1 MALPAGF
8 VIDKPEKVK
17 LPSGFVLDSDKA
29 GLPSIVK
36 SEPREAPTYDPLGQ
50 VIGDVP
56 APLDYT
62 VEGQGRMNEPGAFT
76 TVADLAKQFIA
87 PGAKAP
93 FALPL
98 ATETAAKG
106 VVRQALEQPESSM
119 TSAVQPGIVRLL
131 SPLLLQQRDK
141 MFGPKTEEERLKKQ
155 LEVQR
160 TIASIPSIPGAK
172 ALNKIGED
180 VQKDILGSL
189 SPEAKKALAESQITG
204 NIFKGEVDFGTNP
217 NAYGYALQAANVF
230 GSMAPVIATAMVT
243 KSPGAGGFV
252 GGTMAADEAATKAA
266 EFINKIPDAELRQK
280 SPLYAELIAGG
291 ASPKEARELT
301 IKKAAESG
309 AALQAL
315 VATFG
320 DVVTGKLVTG
330 AFDKTIAKLGTNRLG
345 RAAGVGTASS
355 LEEAFQETGE
365 GLASDVTLKNV
376 IPSKEL
382 GEDSAA
388 NFILGALGGAGPGIA
403 KGALSEGEPK
413 APQREK
419 YVQPEGG
426 LAELIARQKGFLT
439 PEGRPPA
446 PPAAPAAQG
455 PTPPAP
461 PAGPAEAIQAPGS
474 EAMDTQAML
483 EELINSV
490 NYPQEKAP
498 EVAAEKPVEAP
509 PVKAPAAVEAPKEE
523 APKAEPTLKEQ
534 YDKAAKLNLMAPDAF
549 RDRRIN
555 QEQYDQIQA
564 DYERIKTEY
573 QASIPKATLTPI
585 QQEATDIADRLEELG
600 QKPFVTGMRSAIA
613 RNQVNK
619 DNLEFYRSRL
629 KQEQAKQNA
638 LDEGIERPSEK
649 FEWTNFFR
657 DDPKDLNKL
666 KLFNSKAPPAV
677 KQALQTVTDTLQ
689 ALTDR
694 LNDEGYTMYGT
705 PNSTVP
711 QDIKNLRSQI
721 QMRSAGGVKLINAF
735 EALNKGFNRSKK
747 TTNQENLDAAIQ
759 DIKVDAAEAQK
770 VLQRSIPEPE
780 EVVEARGALAQA
792 GKQIDALTYKSGSLW
807 SALAGKLDPEEV
819 REIFGRNP
827 SLGNK
832 KLQVTKKSGK
842 RGTYVTE
849 LAADGLL
856 DPFLPPAM
864 RHESSRF
871 DAAESA
877 QYIKDL
883 VNNKEYLP
891 YDVKEEIKNIQEGVE
906 PFGDLIDEYLTIEE
920 QNRELQIA
928 FDEQRKI
935 DQAAEIVEPEGE
947 DRAAKPSERPAGE
960 FELTAPTKDELK
972 AKQDEIDRLSKENER
987 LAKQAEDKA
996 KADEQVSEFTLTGSD
1011 RAADVAAA
1019 RGQKDIF
1026 AEEPTESK
1034 SLKAMRGE
1042 KFVPDALDKKAIA
1055 IYKQIKENNPDADVD
1070 EEIENPNHLHEVE
1083 EQPNSKGIKIGDLVY
1098 RKGNPVPEIA
1108 ITVGEDSVKLIDQKT
1123 GNGLFT
1129 KIEGVSKEPI
1139 PHDYNFDFGY
1149 GKIDVDVETFT
1160 SPTEW
1165 SVDMRGPGASKTG
1178 YRSALGVVFK
1188 GKRGTPEFD
1197 KFVEQVVRNNT
1208 KEMAEAAPAD
1218 NKKEIADLKKE
1229 QKTLMLQIIKAGLEE
1244 TPEQEARMAEIDKRL
1259 RELEGKPAIQ
1269 QVEKPVAKQRSVEEI
1284 QDELQDLEDQ
1294 LDLELNK
1301 EKRKSLVSEISKLQG
1316 ELTAAEGRAARAAA
1330 EEAPA
1335 APTEAE
1341 IEAAEEAAEEE
1352 IRNKAEA
1359 EIDEGPIGQA
1369 IAKIENGDIETKAQ
1383 IRTFIKKLERDGTLD
1398 DVEDVREGLSD
1409 REQDASEVLD
1419 TLSGLLDEARDNA
1432 IDERVDELLE
1442 ERETEQPEAPKGTVA
1457 TPDGAVLR
1465 YPLAVSMVGEGYKV
1479 LALDDPR
1486 TYKDKGGE
1494 PHRTFEKGP
1503 LRIAMTPQRVLFQN
1517 RNAVNV
1523 AFGNPDQVT
1532 LEAIMVDPGKR
1543 NQGLAT
1549 QAMNDVIE
1557 AADKN
1562 EITLYLEPVPIV
1574 NIKKN
1579 DFGLDRDQLVDFYS
1593 KFGFEFQEDS
1603 NKVMQRKPSAEA
1615 EVLPAEEPQIAGQVG
1630 FEPYTIEGD
1639 FTEVAEEQQ
1648 RLMLEDQTEN
1658 LSDDQVSTLE
1668 KHYGATIDSDEFFT
1682 KLREDVTNFI
1692 VKGAT
1697 AVNGKIRAIIRQ
1709 LANGVLA
1716 VGIAFNPQYMS
1727 QPINVFM
1734 PVDNVRTEEVL
1745 AKVPDAATDKMS
1757 EPAKRA
1763 FAVIY
1768 PALQEQM
1775 VAKDKL
1781 FIMADKPSGRMF
1793 VFNPDGSLLL
1803 EKKSLFG
1810 LAKGD
1815 LYVGDNDK
1823 PQNRITPAGLFDLK
1837 FVDAAK
1843 GAAEKRTAGD
1853 YDTGTVLA
1861 INDPDGTIT
1870 IMHSVWLKEKDAAQR
1885 AAALRNES
1893 PADSRYSFGCINV
1906 DAPTYKYM
1914 VDNHAKQM
1922 DGAALFIVPE
1932 AGVDVMS
1939 FITGKGAM
1947 SEDLARIK
1955 IKPVT
1960 KEVRTPQRQATQAEA
1975 KTKTPGREQQF
1986 FSLEKQTSTPAF
1998 KKFFGD
2004 SKVVDENGNP
2014 MIVYHATSDDFDS
2027 FDPSKD
2033 RRENGLIFFAED
2045 PANAE
2050 ATRFFDKREASH
2062 IMPVYLRI
2070 EKMFDGLK
2078 GVPKELQDWIL
2089 SNKDSLEKELN
2100 EYEQDWG
2107 LAMSALD
2114 YLDKDDTGEFNPKN
2128 YIKAIAK
2135 GEWQAIEAS
2144 KSLIKKIKELG
2155 YDGIKMYED
2164 GNTYAVFNGNQIKS
2178 ATGNRGTFDESGNIN
2193 MSVEGKKLP
2202 PGRSPEL
2209 AAAARLVKEG
2219 KMTAAEFDKMVNQY
2233 KPIRP
2238 YEAPLKPATRAEMVD
2253 ALSSEKKD
2261 KVSPDIPEGTR
2272 VGLRLDIPAFNR
2284 KGVYVVTIH
2293 EKGNASGPGKAI
2305 GYDSVAVI
2313 NNVNFGTG
2321 SQKKALNI
2329 ATGEAKDALQTMEG
2343 EFVKSDPAAVYAAAL
2358 KAMDDPSWTQIG
2370 VDPTR
2375 HAYFFDRN
2383 TTQPVVA
2390 AEQVIQIGN
2399 TVLAKNVTYGK
2410 KESFLYNLEDDMVR
2424 LVNQIADSIADN
2436 EKKRSPSFKRTAKT
2450 LTRQRGEGKITDEE
2464 YLDRMNAAIE
2474 EDEESRLDKGVPQR
2488 VRGAD
2493 FIREKLLNAKR
2504 RKMITAEGVDLAE
2517 WFIQQN
2523 PALVDDLGIS
2533 VKGKGLAGVGG
2544 FYNSDAR
2551 IINLIKDA
2559 GSSQT
2564 ATHEILHHLE
2574 RMMPTDIQNAI
2585 RKAWL
2590 TQLLKANKAAKDPA
2604 QRLYFMALLDAH
2616 IGNNNHDRLEIPK
2629 DLEKIYKSAVKQM
2642 QFASVLAGD
2651 PFGSS
2656 KSSDL
2661 AKNLLLYSPTVTN
2674 DLYEYFDPSEFWA
2687 VNGSDIVQA
2696 RYEAV
2701 KGGVLAKLKNWLREF
2716 TQKIKSLLGLKSDAS
2731 IIRAL
2736 DSLAKSDGKFVTR
2749 KMLGTGEYRSIERRN
2764 YEGGEAPEPDM
2775 EIPEMS
2781 FMDDVIYKYGDKLI
2795 DTKRLIQSIQSTGR
2809 KIDERFDAYMKEEN
2823 YHGRL
2828 AKRTKNFLDD
2838 EMRPVLVEMQDKNIT
2853 LDELETFLLNR
2864 HAKEANAYIAKIN
2877 PVGFPEAGSSV
2888 SNEAADKYM
2897 AELTPEKRK
2906 DLMDLA
2912 AKVDKI
2918 VKETQRVLVA
2928 NGLETQDT
2936 IDEWNKTYKHYVPL
2950 QRDNLDFVHTGRGV
2964 MGGFGTRGSASKR
2977 RVGSDK
2983 PVIDIFANIAMQ
2995 RERALRRSEQARV
3008 GRALYGMA
3016 IKHPNPGF
3024 WLAINPDAIKDKDK
3038 LEAELISLG
3047 LTPDDARSIIQEPRQ
3062 PMFDKKTKT
3071 VKYQV
3076 NPLLRDS
3083 PNVFP
3088 IRINGEDRFIFFNP
3102 NDPRA
3107 LRMVQSIRNLD
3118 TERLGDAIGMASM
3131 VTRWFASVNTQYN
3144 IVFGGVNFL
3153 RDLSAASLNL
3163 STTEIAGKEK
3173 EVRAYVLP
3181 ALRAIYRDLRGK
3193 GATDKSIIGISN
3205 ETRKKEMAEMQE
3217 WFERF
3222 QLAGGQTGYQNQFAE
3237 TKRKGNVVEQELK
3250 RLNRGNTKKF
3260 VDSVFNWLSDYNDAI
3275 ENAVRLAAFR
3285 VAVEKGKLSDDK
3297 AASIAKNLTVNF
3309 NRKGART
3316 GFISALYAFF
3326 NAAVQ
3331 GSTRMVETLRGPM
3344 GKKIIFGGML
3354 LGSMQAIVLAMA
3366 GFDDDEPPEFVK
3378 DKNLIIPIPFTDKKY
3393 LSVPMPLGFNMFPGF
3408 GRLAM
3413 ETLLIETGMIRSRKG
3428 PGDKVMSA
3436 VSLVFDAFNPLGGSG
3451 NPLLMAVPTIG
3462 DPFAAIYSN
3471 KDSFGRPIYKEDR
3484 GTAPTPGYER
3494 SRENASIL
3502 SKKLAEAINYV
3513 TSPAGTQHTKGFFSP
3528 TADEI
3533 DYFIGQITGGV
3544 GREIMKV
3551 GEFAKSKG
3559 VTQEEVPAYRLP
3571 VVGRFYGEAESPA
3584 ATRSRFYE
3592 NVTVMAKHEHEIKGL
3607 RKDRVSPTE
3616 YVKAN
3621 PEARLW
3627 QRANN
3632 VENQIVKLNKEKRAL
3647 IEKDAPREAVKR
3659 KEDEILKKMTEFNN
3673 QVRRGQ

>member
-8 VIDKPEKVK
+8 VLDKPEKLK
-17 LPSGFVLDSDKA
+17 LPAGYVLDSDKA

-56 APLDYT
+56 APLDYQ

-76 TVADLAKQFIA
+76 TIADLAKQFIA

-119 TSAVQPGIVRLL
+119 TSAVQPGLVRLL
-131 SPLLLQQRDK
+131 SPLLMQQRDNL
-141 MFGPKTEEERLKKQ
+141 FGPKTEEDRLKKQ
-155 LEVQR
+155 LDVQR

-172 ALNKIGED
+172 ALNKIGEN

-189 SPEAKKALAESQITG
+189 SPEAKKALEESQITG
-204 NIFKGEVDFGTNP
+204 NIFKGEVDFGP

-230 GSMAPVIATAMVT
+230 GSMAPVIATAMIT
-243 KSPGAGGFV
+243 KSPGAGGYV

-266 EFINKIPDAELRQK
+266 EYINKIPDAELRQK
-280 SPLYAELIAGG
+280 SPIYAELIAAG

-309 AALQAL
+309 AALQGL

-320 DVVTGKLVTG
+320 GVLTGKLVTG
-330 AFDKTIAKLGTNRLG
+330 AFDKTIAKLGTNRLA
-345 RAAGVGTASS
+345 RAGGVGTASS

-388 NFILGALGGAGPGIA
+388 NFILGALGGAGPGVV

-413 APQREK
+413 APEREK
-419 YVQPEGG
+419 YVKPEGG
-426 LAELIARQKGFLT
+426 LAELMARQKGFLR
-439 PEGRPPA
+439 PEGG
-446 PPAAPAAQG
+446 PPAAPTAPA
-455 PTPPAP
+455 PVPPAP
-461 PAGPAEAIQAPGS
+461 PAGPAETIQAPES

-483 EELINSV
+483 QELINSV

-498 EVAAEKPVEAP
+498 EVKAEKQLTQEEIDKQEQQDRFLAEMQDLQDDVSDRDDKYFETLP
-509 PVKAPAAVEAPKEE
+509 PKVEAPKE
-523 APKAEPTLKEQ
+523 PNLKEQ
-534 YDKAAKLNLMAPDAF
+534 YDNAAKLNLMAPDAF
-549 RDRRIN
+549 RNRRIN
-555 QEQYDQIQA
+555 QEQYDKIQN
-564 DYERIKTEY
+564 DYERIKTKY

-585 QQEATDIADRLEELG
+585 QQEATDIADGLEELG
-600 QKPFVTGMRSAIA
+600 QTSFVTGMRSAIE

-657 DDPKDLNKL
+657 DEPKGLDKL

-689 ALTDR
+689 AITNR

-705 PNSTVP
+705 PSSTIP
-711 QDIKNLRSQI
+711 QEIKNLRSQI

-735 EALNKGFNRSKK
+735 EALDKGFNRSKK
-747 TTNQENLDAAIQ
+747 TTNLENLNAAIQ

-780 EVVEARGALAQA
+780 EVVNARAAVA
-792 GKQIDALTYKSGSLW
+792 DANKRVEDLQYKSGSLW
-807 SALAGKLDPEEV
+807 GVLIGKLDPEEV
-819 REIFGRNP
+819 REIFGPNP
-827 SLGNK
+827 SLGEK

-842 RGTYVTE
+842 RGTYISE
-849 LAADGLL
+849 MADNSML
-856 DPFLPPAM
+856 DAFLPMGM
-864 RHESSRF
+864 RRASSRF
-871 DAAESA
+871 DSAEAA

-883 VNNKEYLP
+883 VANKDYLP
-891 YDVKEEIKNIQEGVE
+891 QDVKTEIEDIYRAVE
-906 PFGDLIDEYLTIEE
+906 PLGDLIDEYLTIEE

-928 FDEQRKI
+928 FDEQREI
-935 DQAAEIVEPEGE
+935 DQAAEIVEPESE
-947 DRAAKPSERPAGE
+947 DRPAEPSEGQERKPL
-960 FELTAPTKDELK
+960 ELTAPTKDELK
-972 AKQDEIDRLSKENER
+972 SKQDEIDRLSKENER
-987 LAKQAEDKA
+987 LSKEAEAKA
-996 KADEQVSEFTLTGSD
+996 KADEEAKDFVLTGSKRD
-1011 RAADVAAA
+1011 ADQAAA
-1019 RGQKDIF
+1019 RGQRDIF
-1026 AEEPTESK
+1026 AE
-1034 SLKAMRGE
+1034 
-1042 KFVPDALDKKAIA
+1042 
-1055 IYKQIKENNPDADVD
+1055 
-1070 EEIENPNHLHEVE
+1070 
-1083 EQPNSKGIKIGDLVY
+1083 
-1098 RKGNPVPEIA
+1098 
-1108 ITVGEDSVKLIDQKT
+1108 
-1123 GNGLFT
+1123 
-1129 KIEGVSKEPI
+1129 
-1139 PHDYNFDFGY
+1139 
-1149 GKIDVDVETFT
+1149 
-1160 SPTEW
+1160 
-1165 SVDMRGPGASKTG
+1165 
-1178 YRSALGVVFK
+1178 
-1188 GKRGTPEFD
+1188 
-1197 KFVEQVVRNNT
+1197 
-1208 KEMAEAAPAD
+1208 APAEEAPVD
-1218 NKKEIADLKKE
+1218 NKQEIADLRKE
-1229 QKTLMLQIIKAGLEE
+1229 QKSLMLQIIKAGMTE
-1244 TPEQEARMAEIDKRL
+1244 TPEQEARMIEIEKRIT
-1259 RELEGKPAIQ
+1259 ELEGKPA
-1269 QVEKPVAKQRSVEEI
+1269 KPVVKQRSVAEIEE
-1284 QDELQDLEDQ
+1284 DLQDLEDE
-1294 LDLELNK
+1294 LDGEILK
-1301 EKRKSLVSEISKLQG
+1301 EKRSPLIAKLTRLG
-1316 ELTAAEGRAARAAA
+1316 DELDAAKGRAKRAAA
-1330 EEAPA
+1330 EEAA
-1335 APTEAE
+1335 ST
-1341 IEAAEEAAEEE
+1341 EAAEEAAEEA

-1359 EIDEGPIGQA
+1359 EINEGPIGQA

-1383 IRTFIKKLERDGTLD
+1383 IRSLVNKLERDGTLD

-1419 TLSGLLDEARDNA
+1419 TLNGLLDDARDTA

-1442 ERETEQPEAPKGTVA
+1442 ERAQ
-1457 TPDGAVLR
+1457 D
-1465 YPLAVSMVGEGYKV
+1465 
-1479 LALDDPR
+1479 
-1486 TYKDKGGE
+1486 
-1494 PHRTFEKGP
+1494 
-1503 LRIAMTPQRVLFQN
+1503 
-1517 RNAVNV
+1517 
-1523 AFGNPDQVT
+1523 
-1532 LEAIMVDPGKR
+1532 
-1543 NQGLAT
+1543 
-1549 QAMNDVIE
+1549 
-1557 AADKN
+1557 
-1562 EITLYLEPVPIV
+1562 
-1574 NIKKN
+1574 
-1579 DFGLDRDQLVDFYS
+1579 
-1593 KFGFEFQEDS
+1593 
-1603 NKVMQRKPSAEA
+1603 
-1615 EVLPAEEPQIAGQVG
+1615 EVLPAEGPQIAGQVG

-1658 LSDDQVSTLE
+1658 LTDTQISSLE
-1668 KHYGATIDSDEFFT
+1668 KHYGAKVDSDEFFT

-1727 QPINVFM
+1727 QPLNVMM
-1734 PVDNVRTEEVL
+1734 PIDNVRTEEVL
-1745 AKVPDAATDKMS
+1745 AMVPDAATDKMS

-1781 FIMADKPSGRMF
+1781 FIMADKPSGRVF

-1870 IMHSVWLKEKDAAQR
+1870 IMHSVWLKEKDGAQR
-1885 AAALRNES
+1885 AAALRNDS

-1906 DAPTYKYM
+1906 DAPTYKFL
-1914 VDNHAKQM
+1914 VNNHAKQM

-1939 FITGKGAM
+1939 FITGKGSM
-1947 SEDLARIK
+1947 SEDLTRVK

-1975 KTKTPGREQQF
+1975 KTKTPGREERLF
-1986 FSLEKQTSTPAF
+1986 FS
-1998 KKFFGD
+1998 
-2004 SKVVDENGNP
+2004 
-2014 MIVYHATSDDFDS
+2014 M
-2027 FDPSKD
+2027 
-2033 RRENGLIFFAED
+2033 
-2045 PANAE
+2045 
-2050 ATRFFDKREASH
+2050 
-2062 IMPVYLRI
+2062 
-2070 EKMFDGLK
+2070 
-2078 GVPKELQDWIL
+2078 
-2089 SNKDSLEKELN
+2089 
-2100 EYEQDWG
+2100 
-2107 LAMSALD
+2107 
-2114 YLDKDDTGEFNPKN
+2114 
-2128 YIKAIAK
+2128 
-2135 GEWQAIEAS
+2135 
-2144 KSLIKKIKELG
+2144 
-2155 YDGIKMYED
+2155 
-2164 GNTYAVFNGNQIKS
+2164 
-2178 ATGNRGTFDESGNIN
+2178 
-2193 MSVEGKKLP
+2193 EGKKLP

-2209 AAAARLVKEG
+2209 AAAARQVKEG
-2219 KMTAAEFDKMVNQY
+2219 TMTAAEFDKLVNKY
-2233 KPIRP
+2233 RPIRL
-2238 YEAPLKPATRAEMVD
+2238 YDEPLKPPTTAQMVD

-2261 KVSPDIPEGTR
+2261 KVNPDIPEGTR

-2284 KGVYVVTIH
+2284 KGIYVVTIH

-2313 NNVNFGTG
+2313 NNVNFSTG

-2343 EFVKSDPAAVYAAAL
+2343 EFVKSDPATVYATAL
-2358 KAMDDPSWTQIG
+2358 KAMDDPAWTQIG
-2370 VDPTR
+2370 VDPAR
-2375 HAYFFDRN
+2375 HTYFYDRN
-2383 TTQPVVA
+2383 TTQPVIA
-2390 AEQVIQIGN
+2390 ADQVIQIGN
-2399 TVLAKNVTYGK
+2399 TVLAKNVTYGN
-2410 KESFLYNLEDDMVR
+2410 KEDFLYNLEDD
-2424 LVNQIADSIADN
+2424 LVKLTDQMAGDMAED
-2436 EKKRSPSFKRTAKT
+2436 EKKRSPSLIRKLKTYNRQRKAGKMSDEMYVLMTDAAIQEDYENDLLNPAKP
-2450 LTRQRGEGKITDEE
+2450 RQRG
-2464 YLDRMNAAIE
+2464 YLHI
-2474 EDEESRLDKGVPQR
+2474 Q
-2488 VRGAD
+2488 
-2493 FIREKLLNAKR
+2493 EKLSAAVR
-2504 RKMITAEGVDLAE
+2504 RGDITREAYDLAN
-2517 WFIQQN
+2517 WFMQQN
-2523 PALVDDLGIS
+2523 EALVDDLGIS
-2533 VKGKGLAGVGG
+2533 IKANKREGTGG
-2544 FYNSDAR
+2544 FYNNLAR
-2551 IINLIKDA
+2551 IFTLIKK
-2559 GSSQT
+2559 GSSDLT
-2564 ATHEILHHLE
+2564 TVHEILHHLE
-2574 RMMPTDIQNAI
+2574 RMMPLKIQQAI

-2590 TQLLKANKAAKDPA
+2590 TQLTKAAKATKDPV
-2604 QRLYFMALLDAH
+2604 QKLYFEAVLDANFGDNKHAMVNIPEGAGVAYSNARMALEDMAR
-2616 IGNNNHDRLEIPK
+2616 GNT
-2629 DLEKIYKSAVKQM
+2629 SVK
-2642 QFASVLAGD
+2642 LAEM
-2651 PFGSS
+2651 
-2656 KSSDL
+2656 
-2661 AKNLLLYSPTVTN
+2661 LLLQGAVPLNMYQFFN
-2674 DLYEYFDPSEFWA
+2674 PSEFWA
-2687 VNGSDIVQA
+2687 VNGSRIVEG
-2696 RYEAV
+2696 RFEAV
-2701 KGGVLAKLKNWLREF
+2701 KGGTLSKLKNWLRELGQ
-2716 TQKIKSLLGLKSDAS
+2716 TIKSIFGLKSDAS

-2736 DSLAKSDGKFVTR
+2736 DSLAKSDGKFVTDE
-2749 KMLGTGEYRSIERRN
+2749 MLGVGDYQSIERRN
-2764 YEGGEAPEPDM
+2764 YQGGEAPEPDM

-2809 KIDERFDAYMKEEN
+2809 KINERFDAYMKEEN

-2828 AKRTKNFLDD
+2828 AKRTQNFLND
-2838 EMRPVLVEMQDKNIT
+2838 EMRPVLVEMQEKNVT

-2888 SNEAADKYM
+2888 SDADADKYM
-2897 AELTPEKRK
+2897 AALTPEKRK
-2906 DLMDLA
+2906 DLMALA
-2912 AKVDKI
+2912 AKVDAI
-2918 VKETQRVLVA
+2918 VKETQRVLVD
-2928 NGLETQDT
+2928 NGLETKET
-2936 IDEWNKTYKHYVPL
+2936 IEEWNKTYKNYVPL

-3047 LTPDDARSIIQEPRQ
+3047 LTPEDAKSIIQEPRQ
-3062 PMFDKKTKT
+3062 PMFDKKTGQ
-3071 VKYQV
+3071 VKYRV

-3088 IRINGEDRFIFFNP
+3088 VRINGEDRFIFFNP

-3107 LRMVQSIRNLD
+3107 LRMVQSMRNLD
-3118 TERLGDAIGMASM
+3118 TETLGTAIGMAGM

-3153 RDLSAASLNL
+3153 RDLGAASLNL

-3173 EVRAYVLP
+3173 QVRANVLP

-3193 GATDKSIIGISN
+3193 GAT
-3205 ETRKKEMAEMQE
+3205 TKEMAEMQN

-3222 QLAGGQTGYQNQFAE
+3222 QMAGGQTGYQNQFAE
-3237 TKRKGNVVEQELK
+3237 TKRKGNVVEQELR
-3250 RLNRGNTKKF
+3250 RLNRGNVKKS
-3260 VDSVFNWLSDYNDAI
+3260 VDAVFDWLSDYNDAI
-3275 ENAVRLAAFR
+3275 ENAVRLSAFK
-3285 VAVEKGKLSDDK
+3285 VAVESGLSEDK

-3309 NRKGART
+3309 NRKGAKS
-3316 GFISALYAFF
+3316 GLISALYAFF

-3331 GSTRMVETLRGPM
+3331 GSARMIETLRGPM
-3344 GKKIIFGGML
+3344 GKKIIFGGMF
-3354 LGSMQAIVLAMA
+3354 LGAMQAVVLAMA

-3413 ETLLIETGMIRSRKG
+3413 ETLLIETGKIRSRKG

-3436 VSLVFDAFNPLGGSG
+3436 VSLVFDAFNPLGNAG
-3451 NPLLMAVPTIG
+3451 NPLLMAMPTIL

-3471 KDSFGRPIYKEDR
+3471 KDAFGRPIYKEDR

-3494 SRENASIL
+3494 SRENASL
-3502 SKKLAEAINYV
+3502 FSKKLAEAINYV

-3528 TADEI
+3528 TADQI
-3533 DYFIGQITGGV
+3533 DYFIGQVTGGV

-3551 GEFAKSKG
+3551 GEFAKSKA
-3559 VTQEEVPAYRLP
+3559 VTQEEVPAYKLP
-3571 VVGRFYGEAESPA
+3571 IVGRFYGEAESPA

-3592 NVTVMAKHEHEIKGL
+3592 NVKEMAKHEHEIKGL
-3607 RKDRVSPTE
+3607 RKDRVSPAE

-3632 VENQIVKLNKEKRAL
+3632 VENQIVKLNKEKRAM
-3647 IEKDAPREAVKR
+3647 IERDAPREAVKR

>member
-50 VIGDVP
+50 VIGDIP
-56 APLDYT
+56 EPLDYQ

-119 TSAVQPGIVRLL
+119 TSAVQPGLVRFL
-131 SPLLLQQRDK
+131 SPLLLQQRDNL
-141 MFGPKTEEERLKKQ
+141 FGPKTEEDRLKKQ
-155 LEVQR
+155 LQVQR

-189 SPEAKKALAESQITG
+189 SPEAKTALKESQITG

-413 APQREK
+413 APEREK

-455 PTPPAP
+455 PMPPAP
-461 PAGPAEAIQAPGS
+461 PAGPAETIQAPGS

-490 NYPQEKAP
+490 NYPQGKAP
-498 EVAAEKPVEAP
+498 EVKAEKQLTQEEIDKQEQQDRFLAEMQDLLDDVSDRDDKYIETPPAQPEAPTKPYTFAGEGVKTNTDPPTRVPKTALVFEGVNEIKDFAAQNNVGGYLMTGIGGGKMVLGRLGGKDFITESNIDSFKKKPAPVEAP
-509 PVKAPAAVEAPKEE
+509 TTTPETREEYPTLSKTEVEELGLAPKPKVEKPAE
-523 APKAEPTLKEQ
+523 PKIDYLNHPDNVGSDASSKREFDNKGKLQVAPQNIADGGTPFKSRAAADVARKNYPDMRVLPTADKKGFILAPKTPKQIEA
-534 YDKAAKLNLMAPDAF
+534 DKAKAKRLGLPMTTTKGTPMAAHQFITSEGGITKDAMKDLGMDENVRSGNRSLFTDTGMSVEQAYMKLQEAGYLEEGATQNDARNLITESVKKPKYRQQDTEEMAKRA
-549 RDRRIN
+549 
-555 QEQYDQIQA
+555 EQA
-564 DYERIKTEY
+564 DYEDYLKAEEEASLYSPVDEEMGYEMGDFEGTGYESASPEV
-573 QASIPKATLTPI
+573 QA
-585 QQEATDIADRLEELG
+585 EVR
-600 QKPFVTGMRSAIA
+600 
-613 RNQVNK
+613 
-619 DNLEFYRSRL
+619 
-629 KQEQAKQNA
+629 A
-638 LDEGIERPSEK
+638 L
-649 FEWTNFFR
+649 
-657 DDPKDLNKL
+657 
-666 KLFNSKAPPAV
+666 
-677 KQALQTVTDTLQ
+677 
-689 ALTDR
+689 
-694 LNDEGYTMYGT
+694 
-705 PNSTVP
+705 
-711 QDIKNLRSQI
+711 
-721 QMRSAGGVKLINAF
+721 
-735 EALNKGFNRSKK
+735 
-747 TTNQENLDAAIQ
+747 
-759 DIKVDAAEAQK
+759 
-770 VLQRSIPEPE
+770 
-780 EVVEARGALAQA
+780 LAQA
-792 GKQIDALTYKSGSLW
+792 DALGINAESIREEIFYETENQSIQAYYKAFK
-807 SALAGKLDPEEV
+807 SALEDAITASRQDRIEDTGQPGGAGDEFKLTSATPD
-819 REIFGRNP
+819 EIRT
-827 SLGNK
+827 
-832 KLQVTKKSGK
+832 KL
-842 RGTYVTE
+842 YETE
-849 LAADGLL
+849 NRA
-856 DPFLPPAM
+856 
-864 RHESSRF
+864 
-871 DAAESA
+871 
-877 QYIKDL
+877 
-883 VNNKEYLP
+883 
-891 YDVKEEIKNIQEGVE
+891 KEEE
-906 PFGDLIDEYLTIEE
+906 
-920 QNRELQIA
+920 
-928 FDEQRKI
+928 
-935 DQAAEIVEPEGE
+935 
-947 DRAAKPSERPAGE
+947 RAK
-960 FELTAPTKDELK
+960 K
-972 AKQDEIDRLSKENER
+972 A
-987 LAKQAEDKA
+987 AEDKA
-996 KADEQVSEFTLTGSD
+996 RADEQAAEFTLTGSD

-1019 RGQKDIF
+1019 RGQRDIF
-1026 AEEPTESK
+1026 AEAPAEEAPKPQTEQERTVSIPKKEFREDKETRGK
-1034 SLKAMRGE
+1034 SDHPALKM
-1042 KFVPDALDKKAIA
+1042 
-1055 IYKQIKENNPDADVD
+1055 
-1070 EEIENPNHLHEVE
+1070 
-1083 EQPNSKGIKIGDLVY
+1083 
-1098 RKGNPVPEIA
+1098 
-1108 ITVGEDSVKLIDQKT
+1108 
-1123 GNGLFT
+1123 
-1129 KIEGVSKEPI
+1129 
-1139 PHDYNFDFGY
+1139 
-1149 GKIDVDVETFT
+1149 
-1160 SPTEW
+1160 
-1165 SVDMRGPGASKTG
+1165 
-1178 YRSALGVVFK
+1178 VFK
-1188 GKRGTPEFD
+1188 GETPKSLIAKYGEKDVRFLGRLFDIDVKDKFNVAKKLIAIDKGLSLIRGKDKAYFD
-1197 KFVEQVVRNNT
+1197 KMNKAQLGEFLEAVGQSAYGQKYQLVERLLKHEGSVMGKFNDNLQDLKHRAAVLNEARAGKPISEEVLKDYPDVAAYSLPRDSEGYKAAIRTLAVRALPTLGMDTPATIASYREDAKTT
-1208 KEMAEAAPAD
+1208 KDPLEKNVANDIADYMESYYKSQQEKSNQTMAKLGSGTGPTMGEMIAENKRVKAELAALEKGEAAPVD
-1218 NKKEIADLKKE
+1218 NKKEIADLRKE
-1229 QKTLMLQIIKAGLEE
+1229 QKSLMMQIVKAGMEE
-1244 TPEQEARMAEIDKRL
+1244 TPVQEARMAEIEKRIA
-1259 RELEGKPAIQ
+1259 ELEGKPA
-1269 QVEKPVAKQRSVEEI
+1269 KPEVKQRSVEEI
-1284 QDELQDLEDQ
+1284 EEELQNLQDELDGEVIKDRRKPLI
-1294 LDLELNK
+1294 
-1301 EKRKSLVSEISKLQG
+1301 EKLSKLQG
-1316 ELTAAEGRAARAAA
+1316 ELTAAEGRAARASAEEEPA
-1330 EEAPA
+1330 EEAEEPSFEVETPEGNTLTYPA
-1335 APTEAE
+1335 AY
-1341 IEAAEEAAEEE
+1341 
-1352 IRNKAEA
+1352 
-1359 EIDEGPIGQA
+1359 
-1369 IAKIENGDIETKAQ
+1369 
-1383 IRTFIKKLERDGTLD
+1383 
-1398 DVEDVREGLSD
+1398 GL
-1409 REQDASEVLD
+1409 VN
-1419 TLSGLLDEARDNA
+1419 T
-1432 IDERVDELLE
+1432 
-1442 ERETEQPEAPKGTVA
+1442 
-1457 TPDGAVLR
+1457 
-1465 YPLAVSMVGEGYKV
+1465 GYTV
-1479 LALDDPR
+1479 LALNDPR
-1486 TYKDKGGE
+1486 TYTDKGGTQ
-1494 PHRTFEKGP
+1494 HRTFEKDGA
-1503 LRIAMTPQRVLFQN
+1503 RIAVSPNQVLFEWKGRVQYGM
-1517 RNAVNV
+1517 
-1523 AFGNPDQVT
+1523 GNPNELT
-1532 LEAIMVDPGKR
+1532 LEMLAVDPKDRGK
-1543 NQGLAT
+1543 GKGT
-1549 QAMNDVIE
+1549 QVLKDLTKV
-1557 AADKN
+1557 ADQYG
-1562 EITLYLEPVPIV
+1562 ITLYGEPVPIV
-1574 NIKKN
+1574 NLKQN
-1579 DFGLDRDQLVDFYS
+1579 DVGLDFDQLVNLYKKFDF
-1593 KFGFEFQEDS
+1593 KFQETDS
-1603 NKVMQRKPSAEA
+1603 GVSERVIVRQPEA
-1615 EVLPAEEPQIAGQVG
+1615 EVLAAEEPQIAGQVG

-1745 AKVPDAATDKMS
+1745 ATVPDAATDKMS

-1906 DAPTYKYM
+1906 DAPTYKFL
-1914 VDNHAKQM
+1914 VNNHAKQM

-1975 KTKTPGREQQF
+1975 QTKTPGREQQF
-1986 FSLEKQTSTPAF
+1986 FSLEKQTGTPAF

-2014 MIVYHATSDDFDS
+2014 MIVYHGTIVRPDTGDVKGMGDILAFDRMFTTQFRRPSIDNVGS
-2027 FDPSKD
+2027 FFSTNPGEGGAQMYSGTG
-2033 RRENGLIFFAED
+2033 EGA
-2045 PANAE
+2045 AVY
-2050 ATRFFDKREASH
+2050 
-2062 IMPVYLRI
+2062 PVYLSIKNPYTTTFETMLRRARMM
-2070 EKMFDGLK
+2070 ENGVDDGRKIGAKEVAALRKFLK
-2078 GVPKELQDWIL
+2078 EAG
-2089 SNKDSLEKELN
+2089 KD
-2100 EYEQDWG
+2100 G
-2107 LAMSALD
+2107 IH
-2114 YLDKDDTGEFNPKN
+2114 
-2128 YIKAIAK
+2128 IKADPKSAEFKDQDVWIAL
-2135 GEWQAIEAS
+2135 EPE
-2144 KSLIKKIKELG
+2144 
-2155 YDGIKMYED
+2155 
-2164 GNTYAVFNGNQIKS
+2164 QIKS

-2193 MSVEGKKLP
+2193 KSLGDD
-2202 PGRSPEL
+2202 
-2209 AAAARLVKEG
+2209 LVKLADQMAG
-2219 KMTAAEFDKMVNQY
+2219 DMAED
-2233 KPIRP
+2233 
-2238 YEAPLKPATRAEMVD
+2238 
-2253 ALSSEKKD
+2253 
-2261 KVSPDIPEGTR
+2261 
-2272 VGLRLDIPAFNR
+2272 
-2284 KGVYVVTIH
+2284 
-2293 EKGNASGPGKAI
+2293 
-2305 GYDSVAVI
+2305 
-2313 NNVNFGTG
+2313 
-2321 SQKKALNI
+2321 
-2329 ATGEAKDALQTMEG
+2329 
-2343 EFVKSDPAAVYAAAL
+2343 
-2358 KAMDDPSWTQIG
+2358 
-2370 VDPTR
+2370 
-2375 HAYFFDRN
+2375 
-2383 TTQPVVA
+2383 
-2390 AEQVIQIGN
+2390 
-2399 TVLAKNVTYGK
+2399 
-2410 KESFLYNLEDDMVR
+2410 
-2424 LVNQIADSIADN
+2424 
-2436 EKKRSPSFKRTAKT
+2436 EKKRSPSLIRKLKTYNRQRKNGKMSDEMYVLMTDAAIQEDYENDLLNPAKP
-2450 LTRQRGEGKITDEE
+2450 RQRGYLHIQERLSAAVRRGDIT
-2464 YLDRMNAAIE
+2464 
-2474 EDEESRLDKGVPQR
+2474 
-2488 VRGAD
+2488 
-2493 FIREKLLNAKR
+2493 REAY
-2504 RKMITAEGVDLAE
+2504 DLAN
-2517 WFIQQN
+2517 WFMQQN
-2523 PALVDDLGIS
+2523 EALVDDLGIS
-2533 VKGKGLAGVGG
+2533 IKANKREGTGG
-2544 FYNSDAR
+2544 FYNNLAR
-2551 IINLIKDA
+2551 IFTLIKE
-2559 GSSQT
+2559 GSSDLT
-2564 ATHEILHHLE
+2564 TVHEILHHLE
-2574 RMMPTDIQNAI
+2574 RMMPLKIQQAI

-2590 TQLLKANKAAKDPA
+2590 TQLTKAAKATKDPV
-2604 QRLYFMALLDAH
+2604 QKLYFEAVLDANFGDNKHAMVNIPEGAGVAYSNARMALEDMAR
-2616 IGNNNHDRLEIPK
+2616 GNT
-2629 DLEKIYKSAVKQM
+2629 SVK
-2642 QFASVLAGD
+2642 LAEM
-2651 PFGSS
+2651 
-2656 KSSDL
+2656 
-2661 AKNLLLYSPTVTN
+2661 LLLQGAVPLDMYQFFN
-2674 DLYEYFDPSEFWA
+2674 PSEFWA
-2687 VNGSDIVQA
+2687 VNGSRIVEG
-2696 RYEAV
+2696 RFEAV
-2701 KGGVLAKLKNWLREF
+2701 KGGTLSKLKNWLRELGQ
-2716 TQKIKSLLGLKSDAS
+2716 TIKSIFGMKSDAS

-2736 DSLAKSDGKFVTR
+2736 DSLAKSDGKFVTDE
-2749 KMLGTGEYRSIERRN
+2749 MLGVGDYQSIERRN

-2809 KIDERFDAYMKEEN
+2809 KINERFDAYMKEEN

-2828 AKRTKNFLDD
+2828 AKRTKNFLNS
-2838 EMRPVLVEMQDKNIT
+2838 EMRPVLEDMQERGVT

-2877 PVGFPEAGSSV
+2877 PIGFPEAGSSV
-2888 SNEAADKYM
+2888 SDAAADKYM

-2906 DLMDLA
+2906 DLMALA

-2918 VKETQRVLVA
+2918 VKETQRVLVE
-2928 NGLETQDT
+2928 NGLETEET
-2936 IDEWNKTYKHYVPL
+2936 IKEWNATYKHYVPL

-3047 LTPDDARSIIQEPRQ
+3047 LTPEDARSIIQEPRQ

-3088 IRINGEDRFIFFNP
+3088 VRINGEDRFIFFNP

-3107 LRMVQSIRNLD
+3107 LRMVQSMRNLD
-3118 TERLGDAIGMASM
+3118 TETLGTAIGMAGM

-3153 RDLSAASLNL
+3153 RDLGAASLNL

-3173 EVRAYVLP
+3173 QVRANVLP

-3193 GATDKSIIGISN
+3193 GATT
-3205 ETRKKEMAEMQE
+3205 EAMAEMQN

-3222 QLAGGQTGYQNQFAE
+3222 QMAGGQTGYQNQFAE

-3250 RLNRGNTKKF
+3250 RLNRGNVKKS
-3260 VDSVFNWLSDYNDAI
+3260 VDWLFDWLSDYNDAI
-3275 ENAVRLAAFR
+3275 ENAVRLSAFK
-3285 VAVEKGKLSDDK
+3285 VAVESGLSEDK

-3309 NRKGART
+3309 NRKGAKS
-3316 GFISALYAFF
+3316 GLISALYAFF

-3331 GSTRMVETLRGPM
+3331 GSARMVETLRGPM
-3344 GKKIIFGGML
+3344 GKKIIYGGMF
-3354 LGSMQAIVLAMA
+3354 LGAMQAVILALS

-3393 LSVPMPLGFNMFPGF
+3393 LSIPMPLGFNMFPGF

-3436 VSLVFDAFNPLGGSG
+3436 VSLVFDAFNPLGNAG
-3451 NPLLMAVPTIG
+3451 NPLLMAMPTIL

-3471 KDSFGRPIYKEDR
+3471 KDAFGRPIYREDK

-3494 SRENASIL
+3494 SRENASVF
-3502 SKKLAEAINYV
+3502 SKKLAEAINWA
-3513 TSPAGTQHTKGFFSP
+3513 TSPAGTQHTKGWASP
-3528 TADEI
+3528 TADQI
-3533 DYFIGQITGGV
+3533 DYFIGQVTGGV
-3544 GREIMKV
+3544 GRELMKV
-3551 GEFAKSKG
+3551 GEFAKSKA
-3559 VTQEEVPAYRLP
+3559 VTQEEVPAYKLP
-3571 VVGRFYGEAESPA
+3571 IVGRFYGEAESPA

-3592 NVTVMAKHEHEIKGL
+3592 NVKEMAKHEHEIKGL
-3607 RKDRVSPTE
+3607 RKDRQSPTE
-3616 YVKAN
+3616 YIKAN

-3632 VENQIVKLNKEKRAL
+3632 VENQIVKLNKEKRAM
-3647 IEKDAPREAVKR
+3647 IERDAPREALKR

>member
-1 MALPAGF
+1 MALPAGY
-8 VIDKPEKVK
+8 VLVEPQKTKLPEGYKLVSDLESGKVK
-17 LPSGFVLDSDKA
+17 FDRTP
-29 GLPSIVK
+29 
-36 SEPREAPTYDPLGQ
+36 SEP
-50 VIGDVP
+50 I
-56 APLDYT
+56 
-62 VEGQGRMNEPGAFT
+62 
-76 TVADLAKQFIA
+76 
-87 PGAKAP
+87 
-93 FALPL
+93 
-98 ATETAAKG
+98 
-106 VVRQALEQPESSM
+106 
-119 TSAVQPGIVRLL
+119 L
-131 SPLLLQQRDK
+131 SP
-141 MFGPKTEEERLKKQ
+141 EEQMMGAVGAPSEGG
-155 LEVQR
+155 
-160 TIASIPSIPGAK
+160 IASIAPRQQALQPSTGGLNAMTADEYRAQVAAREAKGYDRTLGGTAIDAGVTFLKSAIGLPEAFVGLADIPTLGYAGKLLEQAGYKPKEAKEILDTYLSEAQQYANRQVKETKGFLPTIGAALENPSTIATAVGESLPQMLGGASIARGIVK
-172 ALNKIGED
+172 AAPGLAPYLAGAIGEG
-180 VQKDILGSL
+180 VLGAGSAAEQIRQSTKDGLLTGKQALSAVGSGVGTAAFGVAGGKL
-189 SPEAKKALAESQITG
+189 AKKFGLDDIDTLLVGGGAQTGSKSVKDFAKKATASGISEGVFEEMPQSAQETMWM
-204 NIFKGEVDFGTNP
+204 N
-217 NAYGYALQAANVF
+217 YATDKPLLEGV
-230 GSMAPVIATAMVT
+230 P
-243 KSPGAGGFV
+243 
-252 GGTMAADEAATKAA
+252 EAA
-266 EFINKIPDAELRQK
+266 
-280 SPLYAELIAGG
+280 GMG
-291 ASPKEARELT
+291 
-301 IKKAAESG
+301 
-309 AALQAL
+309 
-315 VATFG
+315 
-320 DVVTGKLVTG
+320 LVTG
-330 AFDKTIAKLGTNRLG
+330 ATM
-345 RAAGVGTASS
+345 GVGAT
-355 LEEAFQETGE
+355 
-365 GLASDVTLKNV
+365 
-376 IPSKEL
+376 
-382 GEDSAA
+382 
-388 NFILGALGGAGPGIA
+388 ALGGRA
-403 KGALSEGEPK
+403 K
-413 APQREK
+413 APEREK

-426 LAELIARQKGFLT
+426 LAELMARQKGFLT

-446 PPAAPAAQG
+446 PPAAPATQA
-455 PTPPAP
+455 PMPPAP

-498 EVAAEKPVEAP
+498 EVVAEKPVEAP
-509 PVKAPAAVEAPKEE
+509 PIEAPVVVEAPVAIEPPKKEAPAVIEAPKEE
-523 APKAEPTLKEQ
+523 APQEEPTLKEQ

-711 QDIKNLRSQI
+711 QEIKNLRSQI

-819 REIFGRNP
+819 REIFGKDP

-842 RGTYVTE
+842 RGTYITE
-849 LAADGLL
+849 MAADGLL

-864 RHESSRF
+864 RHESGRF

-877 QYIKDL
+877 QYIKDA
-883 VNNKEYLP
+883 VANKDYLP
-891 YDVKEEIKNIQEGVE
+891 HDVKEEIKNIQEGVE

-928 FDEQRKI
+928 FDEQREI

-947 DRAAKPSERPAGE
+947 NRPAEPSEGQERRPL
-960 FELTAPTKDELK
+960 ELTAPTKDELK
-972 AKQDEIDRLSKENER
+972 SKQDEIDRLSKENER
-987 LAKQAEDKA
+987 LSKEAERKA
-996 KADEQVSEFTLTGSD
+996 KADEEAKDFVLTGSK
-1011 RAADVAAA
+1011 READQAAA

-1026 AEEPTESK
+1026 AE
-1034 SLKAMRGE
+1034 
-1042 KFVPDALDKKAIA
+1042 
-1055 IYKQIKENNPDADVD
+1055 
-1070 EEIENPNHLHEVE
+1070 
-1083 EQPNSKGIKIGDLVY
+1083 
-1098 RKGNPVPEIA
+1098 
-1108 ITVGEDSVKLIDQKT
+1108 
-1123 GNGLFT
+1123 
-1129 KIEGVSKEPI
+1129 
-1139 PHDYNFDFGY
+1139 
-1149 GKIDVDVETFT
+1149 
-1160 SPTEW
+1160 
-1165 SVDMRGPGASKTG
+1165 
-1178 YRSALGVVFK
+1178 
-1188 GKRGTPEFD
+1188 
-1197 KFVEQVVRNNT
+1197 
-1208 KEMAEAAPAD
+1208 APAEEEPVD
-1218 NKKEIADLKKE
+1218 NKQEIADLRAE
-1229 QKTLMLQIIKAGLEE
+1229 QKVLIRQIIKAGLQE
-1244 TPEQEARMAEIDKRL
+1244 TPEQEARMGEIDR
-1259 RELEGKPAIQ
+1259 RINELEGKPAAKQ
-1269 QVEKPVAKQRSVEEI
+1269 AEKPVVKQRSVEEI
-1284 QDELQDLEDQ
+1284 REELEDLQDRASE
-1294 LDLELNK
+1294 EFNK
-1301 EKRKSLVSEISKLQG
+1301 DKKKKLASDVYKLQG
-1316 ELTAAEGRAARAAA
+1316 ELAIAEGRAERAAA
-1330 EEAPA
+1330 EA

-1341 IEAAEEAAEEE
+1341 TETAEEAAEEA

-1383 IRTFIKKLERDGTLD
+1383 IRTFIKKLERDGVLD

-1419 TLSGLLDEARDNA
+1419 TLSGLLDDARDNA

-1442 ERETEQPEAPKGTVA
+1442 ERAQEETVEEPSFEVETPEGNT
-1457 TPDGAVLR
+1457 LS
-1465 YPLAVSMVGEGYKV
+1465 YPAAYGLVNTGYTV
-1479 LALDDPR
+1479 LALNDPR
-1486 TYKDKGGE
+1486 TYTDKGGTQ
-1494 PHRTFEKGP
+1494 HRTFEKDGA
-1503 LRIAMTPQRVLFQN
+1503 RIAVSPNQVLFEWKGRVQYGM
-1517 RNAVNV
+1517 
-1523 AFGNPDQVT
+1523 GNPNELT
-1532 LEAIMVDPGKR
+1532 LEMLAVDPKDRGK
-1543 NQGLAT
+1543 GKGT
-1549 QAMNDVIE
+1549 QVLKDLTKV
-1557 AADKN
+1557 ADQYG
-1562 EITLYLEPVPIV
+1562 ITLYGEPVPIV
-1574 NIKKN
+1574 NLKQK
-1579 DFGLDRDQLVDFYS
+1579 DVGLDFDQLVNLYKKFDF
-1593 KFGFEFQEDS
+1593 KFQETDGGVS
-1603 NKVMQRKPSAEA
+1603 ERVIVRQPEA

-1658 LSDDQVSTLE
+1658 LSDAQVSTLE
-1668 KHYGATIDSDEFFT
+1668 KHYGAKIDSDEFFT
-1682 KLREDVTNFI
+1682 KLREDVSNFI

-1727 QPINVFM
+1727 QPLNVMM
-1734 PVDNVRTEEVL
+1734 PTDNVRTEEVL
-1745 AKVPDAATDKMS
+1745 AKVPDAATAKMS

-1768 PALQEQM
+1768 PAIQEQM

-1781 FIMADKPSGRMF
+1781 FIMADKPSGRVF

-1810 LAKGD
+1810 LARGD

-1837 FVDAAK
+1837 LVDAKK
-1843 GAAEKRTAGD
+1843 GESEKRTAGD

-1932 AGVDVMS
+1932 AGTDVMS

-1955 IKPVT
+1955 VKPVT
-1960 KEVRTPQRQATQAEA
+1960 KEVRTPQRQATQTEA

-1986 FSLEKQTSTPAF
+1986 FSLEKQTDTPAF
-1998 KKFFGD
+1998 KKWFGD
-2004 SKVVDENGNP
+2004 SKVVDADGNP
-2014 MIVYHATSDDFDS
+2014 MVVYHGTIVRPDAGDVKGMGDILAFDRMFTTQFRKPSIDTVGS
-2027 FDPSKD
+2027 FFSTNPGEGGAQMYSGTG
-2033 RRENGLIFFAED
+2033 EGA
-2045 PANAE
+2045 AVY
-2050 ATRFFDKREASH
+2050 
-2062 IMPVYLRI
+2062 PVYLSIKNPYTTTFETMLRRARMM
-2070 EKMFDGLK
+2070 ENGVDDGRKIGAKEVEALRKFLK
-2078 GVPKELQDWIL
+2078 EAG
-2089 SNKDSLEKELN
+2089 KDGIHIK
-2100 EYEQDWG
+2100 
-2107 LAMSALD
+2107 A
-2114 YLDKDDTGEFNPKN
+2114 NPKSAEF
-2128 YIKAIAK
+2128 KGQDVWIAL
-2135 GEWQAIEAS
+2135 EQE
-2144 KSLIKKIKELG
+2144 
-2155 YDGIKMYED
+2155 
-2164 GNTYAVFNGNQIKS
+2164 QIKS

-2193 MSVEGKKLP
+2193 MS
-2202 PGRSPEL
+2202 
-2209 AAAARLVKEG
+2209 
-2219 KMTAAEFDKMVNQY
+2219 
-2233 KPIRP
+2233 
-2238 YEAPLKPATRAEMVD
+2238 
-2253 ALSSEKKD
+2253 
-2261 KVSPDIPEGTR
+2261 
-2272 VGLRLDIPAFNR
+2272 
-2284 KGVYVVTIH
+2284 
-2293 EKGNASGPGKAI
+2293 
-2305 GYDSVAVI
+2305 
-2313 NNVNFGTG
+2313 
-2321 SQKKALNI
+2321 
-2329 ATGEAKDALQTMEG
+2329 
-2343 EFVKSDPAAVYAAAL
+2343 
-2358 KAMDDPSWTQIG
+2358 
-2370 VDPTR
+2370 
-2375 HAYFFDRN
+2375 
-2383 TTQPVVA
+2383 
-2390 AEQVIQIGN
+2390 
-2399 TVLAKNVTYGK
+2399 
-2410 KESFLYNLEDDMVR
+2410 LEDDMVR

-2474 EDEESRLDKGVPQR
+2474 EDEESRLDKGMPQR

-2544 FYNSDAR
+2544 FYASDSR

-2604 QRLYFMALLDAH
+2604 QRLYFMTLLDAH

-2642 QFASVLAGD
+2642 QFASALAGD

-2674 DLYEYFDPSEFWA
+2674 NLYEYFDPSEFWA

-2701 KGGVLAKLKNWLREF
+2701 KGGVLARLKNWLREF

-2749 KMLGTGEYRSIERRN
+2749 QMLGTGEYRSIERRN
-2764 YEGGEAPEPDM
+2764 YLGEEAPEPDM

-2809 KIDERFDAYMKEEN
+2809 KINERFDAYMKEEN

-2828 AKRTKNFLDD
+2828 AKRTSDFLDD
-2838 EMRPVLVEMQDKNIT
+2838 EMRPVLQEMQDKNVS

-2877 PVGFPEAGSSV
+2877 PIGFPEAGSSV
-2888 SNEAADKYM
+2888 SDAAADKYM

-2906 DLMDLA
+2906 DLMALA
-2912 AKVDKI
+2912 TKVDKI
-2918 VKETQRVLVA
+2918 IKETQRVLVA

-2936 IDEWNKTYKHYVPL
+2936 IDEWNATYKNYVPL

-3047 LTPDDARSIIQEPRQ
+3047 LTPEDARSIIQEPRQ

-3088 IRINGEDRFIFFNP
+3088 VRINGEDRFIFFNP

-3107 LRMVQSIRNLD
+3107 LRMVESMRNLD
-3118 TERLGDAIGMASM
+3118 TETLGTAIGMAGM

-3153 RDLSAASLNL
+3153 RDLGAASLNL

-3173 EVRAYVLP
+3173 EVRANVLP

-3193 GATDKSIIGISN
+3193 GATTES
-3205 ETRKKEMAEMQE
+3205 MAEMQD
-3217 WFERF
+3217 WFERY

-3237 TKRKGNVVEQELK
+3237 TKRKGNIVEQELK
-3250 RLNRGNTKKF
+3250 RLNRGNVKKS
-3260 VDSVFNWLSDYNDAI
+3260 VDWLFDWLSDYNDAI
-3275 ENAVRLAAFR
+3275 ENAVRLSAFK
-3285 VAVEKGKLSDDK
+3285 VAVESGLSEDK

-3309 NRKGART
+3309 NRKGAKS
-3316 GFISALYAFF
+3316 GLISALYAFF

-3331 GSTRMVETLRGPM
+3331 GSARMIETLRGPM
-3344 GKKIIFGGML
+3344 GKKIIYGGMF
-3354 LGSMQAIVLAMA
+3354 LGAMQAVILALS

-3378 DKNLIIPIPFTDKKY
+3378 DKNLILPIPFTDKKY

-3428 PGDKVMSA
+3428 PGDKAMSA
-3436 VSLVFDAFNPLGGSG
+3436 VSLVFDAFNPLGNAG
-3451 NPLLMAVPTIG
+3451 NPLLMAMPTIL

-3471 KDSFGRPIYKEDR
+3471 RDAFGRPIYREDK

-3494 SRENASIL
+3494 SRENASVF
-3502 SKKLAEAINYV
+3502 SKKLAEAINWA
-3513 TSPAGTQHTKGFFSP
+3513 TSPAGTQHTKGWASP
-3528 TADEI
+3528 TADQI

-3544 GREIMKV
+3544 GRELMKV
-3551 GEFAKSKG
+3551 GEFAKSKA
-3559 VTQEEVPAYRLP
+3559 VTQEEVPAYKLP
-3571 VVGRFYGEAESPA
+3571 IVGRFYGEADSPA

-3592 NVTVMAKHEHEIKGL
+3592 NVKEMAKHEHEIKGL
-3607 RKDRVSPTE
+3607 RKDRQSPTE
-3616 YVKAN
+3616 YIKAN

-3632 VENQIVKLNKEKRAL
+3632 VENQISKLNKEKRAM
-3647 IEKDAPREAVKR
+3647 IERDAPREAIKR

-3673 QVRRGQ
+3673 QVRKGQ

>member
-8 VIDKPEKVK
+8 VLDKPEKVK

-29 GLPSIVK
+29 GLASLAKP
-36 SEPREAPTYDPLGQ
+36 EPREAPVYDPLGQ
-50 VIGDVP
+50 VIGDIP
-56 APLDYT
+56 APLDYQ

-76 TVADLAKQFIA
+76 TIADLAKQFIA

-106 VVRQALEQPESSM
+106 FVRQAMEQPESSL
-119 TSAVQPGIVRLL
+119 TSAVQPGLVRFL
-131 SPLLLQQRDK
+131 SPLLMQQK
-141 MFGPKTEEERLKKQ
+141 EAVFGPKTEQDRLKKQ
-155 LEVQR
+155 LEIQR

-172 ALNKIGED
+172 TLNKIGEN

-204 NIFKGEVDFGTNP
+204 NIFEGEVDFGTNP

-266 EFINKIPDAELRQK
+266 DFINKIPDAELRQK
-280 SPLYAELIAGG
+280 SPIYAELIAAG

-309 AALQAL
+309 AALQGL

-330 AFDKTIAKLGTNRLG
+330 AFNNTIAKLGTNRLV
-345 RAAGVGTASS
+345 RAGGVGAASS
-355 LEEAFQETGE
+355 LEESLQEVGE
-365 GLASDVTLKNV
+365 GLASDITLKNV

-388 NFILGALGGAGPGIA
+388 NLILGALGGAGPGVV

-413 APQREK
+413 APEREK

-426 LAELIARQKGFLT
+426 LAELMARQKGFLT

-446 PPAAPAAQG
+446 PPAAPTAQAPVP
-455 PTPPAP
+455 PTP
-461 PAGPAEAIQAPGS
+461 PAGPAETIQAPGS
-474 EAMDTQAML
+474 EALDTQAML

-498 EVAAEKPVEAP
+498 EVVAEKPVEAP
-509 PVKAPAAVEAPKEE
+509 AVKAPVVEAPEEQAPPTVKIYRGHRIGEEFKSADDGNLGAGFYTTESEQAAKEFASRNKDGTVLQGE
-523 APKAEPTLKEQ
+523 LNAKRILDMDKLSKEDIANLKRAIPKTAQELQEYGIPYYDDATNELVTEDLQKIHSNLNRGGFEPRKLSDALPQGYTDALGAIYNEAGYDAITRTGDALKSGTKYKEYVTFSPESQKLLTPKAPTTTPETREEYPTLSKTEVEELGLAPKPKVQKPAEPKIDYLNHPDNVGSDASSKREFDNKGKLQVAPQNIADGGTPFKSRAAADVARKNYPDMRVLPTADKKGFILAPKTPKQIEA
-534 YDKAAKLNLMAPDAF
+534 DKAKAKRLGLPMTTTKGTPMAAHQFITSEGGITKDAMKDLGMDENVRSGNRSLFTDTGMSVEQAYMKLQEAGYLDEGATQNDARNLITESVKKPKYRQQDTEEMTKRA
-549 RDRRIN
+549 
-555 QEQYDQIQA
+555 QQA
-564 DYERIKTEY
+564 DYEDYLKAEEEASLYSPVDEEMGYEMGDFDGTGYESASPEV
-573 QASIPKATLTPI
+573 QA
-585 QQEATDIADRLEELG
+585 EVR
-600 QKPFVTGMRSAIA
+600 
-613 RNQVNK
+613 
-619 DNLEFYRSRL
+619 
-629 KQEQAKQNA
+629 A
-638 LDEGIERPSEK
+638 L
-649 FEWTNFFR
+649 
-657 DDPKDLNKL
+657 
-666 KLFNSKAPPAV
+666 
-677 KQALQTVTDTLQ
+677 
-689 ALTDR
+689 
-694 LNDEGYTMYGT
+694 
-705 PNSTVP
+705 
-711 QDIKNLRSQI
+711 
-721 QMRSAGGVKLINAF
+721 
-735 EALNKGFNRSKK
+735 
-747 TTNQENLDAAIQ
+747 
-759 DIKVDAAEAQK
+759 
-770 VLQRSIPEPE
+770 
-780 EVVEARGALAQA
+780 LAQA
-792 GKQIDALTYKSGSLW
+792 DALG
-807 SALAGKLDPEEV
+807 
-819 REIFGRNP
+819 IN
-827 SLGNK
+827 
-832 KLQVTKKSGK
+832 
-842 RGTYVTE
+842 TE
-849 LAADGLL
+849 
-856 DPFLPPAM
+856 
-864 RHESSRF
+864 S
-871 DAAESA
+871 
-877 QYIKDL
+877 I
-883 VNNKEYLP
+883 
-891 YDVKEEIKNIQEGVE
+891 KEEIFYETENQSVQAYYKAFKSALEDAITASRQDRIEDTGQPGGEG
-906 PFGDLIDEYLTIEE
+906 
-920 QNRELQIA
+920 
-928 FDEQRKI
+928 
-935 DQAAEIVEPEGE
+935 
-947 DRAAKPSERPAGE
+947 AG
-960 FELTAPTKDELK
+960 FELTAPT
-972 AKQDEIDRLSKENER
+972 ADEIR
-987 LAKQAEDKA
+987 AKQAETERRAKEEERANKAAEDKA
-996 KADEQVSEFTLTGSD
+996 RADEQAAEFTLTGSD

-1019 RGQKDIF
+1019 RGQRDIF
-1026 AEEPTESK
+1026 AEAPAETSKVQTEQERTVSIPKKEFREDKETRGK
-1034 SLKAMRGE
+1034 SDHPALKM
-1042 KFVPDALDKKAIA
+1042 
-1055 IYKQIKENNPDADVD
+1055 
-1070 EEIENPNHLHEVE
+1070 
-1083 EQPNSKGIKIGDLVY
+1083 
-1098 RKGNPVPEIA
+1098 
-1108 ITVGEDSVKLIDQKT
+1108 
-1123 GNGLFT
+1123 
-1129 KIEGVSKEPI
+1129 
-1139 PHDYNFDFGY
+1139 
-1149 GKIDVDVETFT
+1149 
-1160 SPTEW
+1160 
-1165 SVDMRGPGASKTG
+1165 
-1178 YRSALGVVFK
+1178 VFK
-1188 GKRGTPEFD
+1188 GETPKSLIAKYGEKDVRFLGRLFDIDVKDKFNVAKKLIAIDSGLSLIRGKDKAYFD
-1197 KFVEQVVRNNT
+1197 KMNKAQLGEFLEAVGQSAYGQKYQLVERLLKHEGNVMGKFN
-1208 KEMAEAAPAD
+1208 D
-1218 NKKEIADLKKE
+1218 N
-1229 QKTLMLQIIKAGLEE
+1229 
-1244 TPEQEARMAEIDKRL
+1244 
-1259 RELEGKPAIQ
+1259 
-1269 QVEKPVAKQRSVEEI
+1269 
-1284 QDELQDLEDQ
+1284 LQDL
-1294 LDLELNK
+1294 K
-1301 EKRKSLVSEISKLQG
+1301 H
-1316 ELTAAEGRAARAAA
+1316 RAAVLNEARAGKPISEEVLKDYPDVAAYSLPRDSEGYKAAIRTLAVRALPTLGMDTPATIAAYREDAKTTKDPLEKNVANDIADYMESYYKSQQEKSNQTMAKLGSGTGPTMSEMIAENKRVKAELAALEKAEKGPLTEAEKEAAA
-1330 EEAPA
+1330 E
-1335 APTEAE
+1335 AE
-1341 IEAAEEAAEEE
+1341 EEE

-1383 IRTFIKKLERDGTLD
+1383 IRSLIVKLERDGTLD

-1419 TLSGLLDEARDNA
+1419 TLSGLLDDARDNA
-1432 IDERVDELLE
+1432 IDERFDELLE
-1442 ERETEQPEAPKGTVA
+1442 ESAQEEAVVEPAEEPSFEVETPEGNTL
-1457 TPDGAVLR
+1457 T
-1465 YPLAVSMVGEGYKV
+1465 YPAAFGLVNTGYTV
-1479 LALDDPR
+1479 LALNDPR
-1486 TYKDKGGE
+1486 TYTDKGGKQ
-1494 PHRTFEKGP
+1494 HRTFEKDGA
-1503 LRIAMTPQRVLFQN
+1503 RIAVSPSQVLFEFKGRVQYGM
-1517 RNAVNV
+1517 
-1523 AFGNPDQVT
+1523 GNPNELT
-1532 LEAIMVDPGKR
+1532 LEMLAVDPKDRGK
-1543 NQGLAT
+1543 GKGT
-1549 QAMNDVIE
+1549 QVLKDLTKV
-1557 AADKN
+1557 ADQYG
-1562 EITLYLEPVPIV
+1562 ITLYGEPTPIV
-1574 NIKKN
+1574 NLKQN
-1579 DFGLDRDQLVDFYS
+1579 DVGLDFDQLVNLYKKFDF
-1593 KFGFEFQEDS
+1593 KFQELDS
-1603 NKVMQRKPSAEA
+1603 GVSERVIVREPEV

-1745 AKVPDAATDKMS
+1745 AQVPDAATDKMS

-1781 FIMADKPSGRMF
+1781 FIMADKPSGRVF

-1885 AAALRNES
+1885 AAALRNDS

-1906 DAPTYKYM
+1906 DAPTYKFL
-1914 VDNHAKQM
+1914 VDNHAQQM

-1986 FSLEKQTSTPAF
+1986 FSLEKQTGTPAF
-1998 KKFFGD
+1998 KKWFGD
-2004 SKVVDENGNP
+2004 SKVVDANGNPLIVYHGTNEDFDTFDPYAEKKTQGGERLRGTNAIFFSSNPELASAYAGVAKSTLTGQSFAYPAESAYGGNVMPVYLSMQNP
-2014 MIVYHATSDDFDS
+2014 MIVDAEGQMYTKVE
-2027 FDPSKD
+2027 P
-2033 RRENGLIFFAED
+2033 LI
-2045 PANAE
+2045 
-2050 ATRFFDKREASH
+2050 REA
-2062 IMPVYLRI
+2062 
-2070 EKMFDGLK
+2070 
-2078 GVPKELQDWIL
+2078 
-2089 SNKDSLEKELN
+2089 
-2100 EYEQDWG
+2100 
-2107 LAMSALD
+2107 
-2114 YLDKDDTGEFNPKN
+2114 
-2128 YIKAIAK
+2128 
-2135 GEWQAIEAS
+2135 
-2144 KSLIKKIKELG
+2144 KKKG
-2155 YDGIKMYED
+2155 YDGVIFKNVADQPGAAGSLQVTTHDAYV
-2164 GNTYAVFNGNQIKS
+2164 VFKKEQIKS

-2193 MSVEGKKLP
+2193 MS
-2202 PGRSPEL
+2202 
-2209 AAAARLVKEG
+2209 
-2219 KMTAAEFDKMVNQY
+2219 
-2233 KPIRP
+2233 
-2238 YEAPLKPATRAEMVD
+2238 
-2253 ALSSEKKD
+2253 
-2261 KVSPDIPEGTR
+2261 
-2272 VGLRLDIPAFNR
+2272 
-2284 KGVYVVTIH
+2284 
-2293 EKGNASGPGKAI
+2293 
-2305 GYDSVAVI
+2305 
-2313 NNVNFGTG
+2313 
-2321 SQKKALNI
+2321 
-2329 ATGEAKDALQTMEG
+2329 
-2343 EFVKSDPAAVYAAAL
+2343 
-2358 KAMDDPSWTQIG
+2358 
-2370 VDPTR
+2370 
-2375 HAYFFDRN
+2375 
-2383 TTQPVVA
+2383 
-2390 AEQVIQIGN
+2390 
-2399 TVLAKNVTYGK
+2399 
-2410 KESFLYNLEDDMVR
+2410 LEDDMVR
-2424 LVNQIADSIADN
+2424 LVNQIADSIAEN

-2450 LTRQRGEGKITDEE
+2450 LTRQRGEGKLTDEE
-2464 YLDRMNAAIE
+2464 YLEGMNAAIE
-2474 EDEESRLDKGVPQR
+2474 EDEENRLNKDVPER

-2493 FIREKLLNAKR
+2493 YIRQKLLEAKR
-2504 RKMITAEGVDLAE
+2504 RKMITAEGVSLAE

-2533 VKGKGLAGVGG
+2533 VVGKGLAGVGG

-2642 QFASVLAGD
+2642 QFASALAGD

-2828 AKRTKNFLDD
+2828 AKRTKNFLNE
-2838 EMRPVLVEMQDKNIT
+2838 EMRPVLEDMQEKNVT

-2888 SNEAADKYM
+2888 SDEAADKYM

-2906 DLMDLA
+2906 DLMALA
-2912 AKVDKI
+2912 AKVDAI

-2936 IDEWNKTYKHYVPL
+2936 IDEWNKTYKNYVPL

-3047 LTPDDARSIIQEPRQ
+3047 LTPEDARSIIQEPRQ
-3062 PMFDKKTKT
+3062 PMFDKKTGQ

-3107 LRMVQSIRNLD
+3107 LRMVESIRNLD

-3144 IVFGGVNFL
+3144 IVFGAVNFL

-3173 EVRAYVLP
+3173 KVRANVLP

-3193 GATDKSIIGISN
+3193 GATT
-3205 ETRKKEMAEMQE
+3205 EAMAEMQD

-3222 QLAGGQTGYQNQFAE
+3222 QMAGGQTGYQNQFAE
-3237 TKRKGNVVEQELK
+3237 TKRKGNVVEQELR
-3250 RLNRGNTKKF
+3250 RLNRGNVKKS
-3260 VDSVFNWLSDYNDAI
+3260 VDAVFDWLSDYNDAI
-3275 ENAVRLAAFR
+3275 ENSIRLSAFK
-3285 VAVEKGKLSDDK
+3285 VAVESGLSEDK

-3354 LGSMQAIVLAMA
+3354 LGSMQAIALAMA

-3393 LSVPMPLGFNMFPGF
+3393 LSIPMPLGFNMFPGF

-3494 SRENASIL
+3494 SRENASIV

-3513 TSPAGTQHTKGFFSP
+3513 TSPAGTKHTKGFFSP

-3551 GEFAKSKG
+3551 GEFAKSKA
-3559 VTQEEVPAYRLP
+3559 VTQEEVPAYKLP

-3592 NVTVMAKHEHEIKGL
+3592 NVTVMAKHEYEIKGL
-3607 RKDRVSPTE
+3607 RKDRISPAE

-3632 VENQIVKLNKEKRAL
+3632 VENQIVKLNKEKKAL
-3647 IEKDAPREAVKR
+3647 IERDAPREAVKR
-3659 KEDEILKKMTEFNN
+3659 KEDEILNKMKQFND

>member
-1 MALPAGF
+1 MQRAVNPQTGEMLFLVDNKWTPPAQTA
-8 VIDKPEKVK
+8 KNE
-17 LPSGFVLDSDKA
+17 A
-29 GLPSIVK
+29 GDTAYLVGNRWEIVK
-36 SEPREAPTYDPLGQ
+36 TDRLPEP
-50 VIGDVP
+50 I
-56 APLDYT
+56 
-62 VEGQGRMNEPGAFT
+62 
-76 TVADLAKQFIA
+76 
-87 PGAKAP
+87 
-93 FALPL
+93 
-98 ATETAAKG
+98 
-106 VVRQALEQPESSM
+106 
-119 TSAVQPGIVRLL
+119 
-131 SPLLLQQRDK
+131 
-141 MFGPKTEEERLKKQ
+141 
-155 LEVQR
+155 
-160 TIASIPSIPGAK
+160 
-172 ALNKIGED
+172 
-180 VQKDILGSL
+180 L
-189 SPEAKKALAESQITG
+189 SPEEQMMGAVGVPSEGGVASIAPRKEALQPSTG
-204 NIFKGEVDFGTNP
+204 GLNAMTADEYRAQVAAREAQGYDRTLGGSTIDAGVTLLKGAIGLPEAFVGLADIPTL
-217 NAYGYALQAANVF
+217 GYAGKLLEQA
-230 GSMAPVIATAMVT
+230 GY
-243 KSPGAGGFV
+243 
-252 GGTMAADEAATKAA
+252 
-266 EFINKIPDAELRQK
+266 R
-280 SPLYAELIAGG
+280 
-291 ASPKEARELT
+291 PKEAKAILDTYLSEAQQYANRQVKETKGFVPT
-301 IKKAAESG
+301 IG
-309 AALQAL
+309 AALQNPSTIVTAVGESL
-315 VATFG
+315 PQMIGGAGVAKGLLKVAPGLAPYLAGAAGEGLLGAGAAAEQIRQGTKDG
-320 DVVTGKLVTG
+320 LLTGKQALSAVGSGVGTAAFGVAGGKLAKKFGLDDIDTLLVGGGAQTGSKSVKDFAIRATASGISEGVFEEMPQSAQETMWMNYATDKPLLEGVPEAAGMGLVTG
-330 AFDKTIAKLGTNRLG
+330 ATMGIGAT
-345 RAAGVGTASS
+345 
-355 LEEAFQETGE
+355 
-365 GLASDVTLKNV
+365 
-376 IPSKEL
+376 
-382 GEDSAA
+382 
-388 NFILGALGGAGPGIA
+388 ALGGRA
-403 KGALSEGEPK
+403 K
-413 APQREK
+413 APEREK

-426 LAELIARQKGFLT
+426 LAELMARQKGFLT

-498 EVAAEKPVEAP
+498 EVVAEKPVETP
-509 PVKAPAAVEAPKEE
+509 PVKAPKEE
-523 APKAEPTLKEQ
+523 APKEEPTLKEQ

-780 EVVEARGALAQA
+780 EIVSARGTLAEARKQMDTLA
-792 GKQIDALTYKSGSLW
+792 YKSGSLW
-807 SALAGKLDPEEV
+807 SALSGKLDPEEV

-832 KLQVTKKSGK
+832 KLGVTKKSGL
-842 RGTYVTE
+842 RGTYISE
-849 LAADGLL
+849 LAANGLL
-856 DPFLPPAM
+856 DTFLPPKM
-864 RHESSRF
+864 RHKSDMF

-877 QYIKDL
+877 QYIKDA
-883 VNNKEYLP
+883 VANKDYLP
-891 YDVKEEIKNIQEGVE
+891 HDVKEEIENIQKAVG
-906 PFGDLIDEYLTIEE
+906 PLGDLIDEYLTIEE

-928 FDEQRKI
+928 FDEQREI
-935 DQAAEIVEPEGE
+935 DQAAEIIEPEGE
-947 DRAAKPSERPAGE
+947 DRAAKPSERPEGE

-1034 SLKAMRGE
+1034 SLKAMRGD

-1123 GNGLFT
+1123 GTGLFT

-1269 QVEKPVAKQRSVEEI
+1269 QVEKPVVKQRSVEEI

-1330 EEAPA
+1330 EEKPA

-1341 IEAAEEAAEEE
+1341 IEAAEEAAEEA

-1442 ERETEQPEAPKGTVA
+1442 ERETEQPEAPEGTVA

-1562 EITLYLEPVPIV
+1562 EITLYLEPVPII

-1745 AKVPDAATDKMS
+1745 ATVPDAATDKMS

-2014 MIVYHATSDDFDS
+2014 LVVYHGTNEDFDV
-2027 FDPSKD
+2027 FDPYAEKKTQGGE
-2033 RRENGLIFFAED
+2033 RLRGTNAIFFSSNPELASAYAGVAKSTLTGQSFAYPAES
-2045 PANAE
+2045 AYGGNV
-2050 ATRFFDKREASH
+2050 
-2062 IMPVYLRI
+2062 MPVYLSIQNPMIVDAEGQMYTKVEPLIR
-2070 EKMFDGLK
+2070 EAKKKGHDGVIFKNVADQPGAAGSLQVTTHDAYVVFK
-2078 GVPKELQDWIL
+2078 KE
-2089 SNKDSLEKELN
+2089 
-2100 EYEQDWG
+2100 
-2107 LAMSALD
+2107 
-2114 YLDKDDTGEFNPKN
+2114 
-2128 YIKAIAK
+2128 
-2135 GEWQAIEAS
+2135 
-2144 KSLIKKIKELG
+2144 
-2155 YDGIKMYED
+2155 
-2164 GNTYAVFNGNQIKS
+2164 QIKS

-2193 MSVEGKKLP
+2193 MS
-2202 PGRSPEL
+2202 
-2209 AAAARLVKEG
+2209 
-2219 KMTAAEFDKMVNQY
+2219 
-2233 KPIRP
+2233 
-2238 YEAPLKPATRAEMVD
+2238 
-2253 ALSSEKKD
+2253 
-2261 KVSPDIPEGTR
+2261 
-2272 VGLRLDIPAFNR
+2272 
-2284 KGVYVVTIH
+2284 
-2293 EKGNASGPGKAI
+2293 
-2305 GYDSVAVI
+2305 
-2313 NNVNFGTG
+2313 
-2321 SQKKALNI
+2321 
-2329 ATGEAKDALQTMEG
+2329 
-2343 EFVKSDPAAVYAAAL
+2343 
-2358 KAMDDPSWTQIG
+2358 
-2370 VDPTR
+2370 
-2375 HAYFFDRN
+2375 
-2383 TTQPVVA
+2383 
-2390 AEQVIQIGN
+2390 
-2399 TVLAKNVTYGK
+2399 
-2410 KESFLYNLEDDMVR
+2410 LEDDMVR

-2436 EKKRSPSFKRTAKT
+2436 EKKRSPSFKRIAKT

-2629 DLEKIYKSAVKQM
+2629 DLEKIYQSAVKQM
-2642 QFASVLAGD
+2642 QFASALAGD

-2656 KSSDL
+2656 KSIDL

-2809 KIDERFDAYMKEEN
+2809 KINEKFDAYMKEEN

-2828 AKRTKNFLDD
+2828 AKRTKNFLND
-2838 EMRPVLVEMQDKNIT
+2838 EMRPVLEDMQERGVT

-2864 HAKEANAYIAKIN
+2864 HAKEANAYIARIN
-2877 PVGFPEAGSSV
+2877 PTGFPEAGSSV
-2888 SNEAADKYM
+2888 SDAAADKYM

-2906 DLMDLA
+2906 DLMALA
-2912 AKVDKI
+2912 AKVDAI

-2936 IDEWNKTYKHYVPL
+2936 IDEWNATYKNYVPL
-2950 QRDNLDFVHTGRGV
+2950 QRDQLDFVHTGRGV
-2964 MGGFGTRGSASKR
+2964 MGGFATRGSASKR

-3047 LTPDDARSIIQEPRQ
+3047 LTPEDARSIIQEPRQ
-3062 PMFDKKTKT
+3062 PMFDKKTGT

-3076 NPLLRDS
+3076 NPLLRNS

-3107 LRMVQSIRNLD
+3107 LRMVESIKNLD
-3118 TERLGDAIGMASM
+3118 TERLGDVIGTVGL

-3173 EVRAYVLP
+3173 QVRANVLP

-3193 GATDKSIIGISN
+3193 GATT
-3205 ETRKKEMAEMQE
+3205 EAMAEMQD

-3222 QLAGGQTGYQNQFAE
+3222 QMAGGQTGYQNQFAE
-3237 TKRKGNVVEQELK
+3237 TKRKGNVVEQEL
-3250 RLNRGNTKKF
+3250 RLLNRGNIKKS
-3260 VDSVFNWLSDYNDAI
+3260 VDAVFDWLSDYNDAI
-3275 ENAVRLAAFR
+3275 ENAVRLSAFK
-3285 VAVEKGKLSDDK
+3285 VAVESGLSEDK

-3316 GFISALYAFF
+3316 GLISSLYAFF

-3331 GSTRMVETLRGPM
+3331 GSARMVETLRGPM
-3344 GKKIIFGGML
+3344 GKKIIFGGMF

>member
-1 MALPAGF
+1 MALPAGY
-8 VIDKPEKVK
+8 VLVEPQKTK
-17 LPSGFVLDSDKA
+17 LPEGYTLVSQKGTDEE
-29 GLPSIVK
+29 GLPSIAK
-36 SEPREAPTYDPLGQ
+36 KAPREEPREAPTYDPLGQ

-56 APLDYT
+56 APLDYK

-76 TVADLAKQFIA
+76 TISDFAKQFIA

-119 TSAVQPGIVRLL
+119 TSAVQPGLVRLL
-131 SPLLLQQRDK
+131 SPLLMQQRDNL
-141 MFGPKTEEERLKKQ
+141 FGPKTEEERLKKQ

-413 APQREK
+413 APEREK

-426 LAELIARQKGFLT
+426 LAELMARQKGFLR
-439 PEGRPPA
+439 PESG
-446 PPAAPAAQG
+446 PPAAPTAQA
-455 PTPPAP
+455 PVPPAP
-461 PAGPAEAIQAPGS
+461 PAGPAETIQAPGS

-498 EVAAEKPVEAP
+498 EVVAEKPVEAP
-509 PVKAPAAVEAPKEE
+509 PVEAPAAVKAPPVEAPVAVEAPKEE
-523 APKAEPTLKEQ
+523 APKEEPTLKEQ

-780 EVVEARGALAQA
+780 EIVSARGTLAEARKQMDTLA
-792 GKQIDALTYKSGSLW
+792 YKSGSLW
-807 SALAGKLDPEEV
+807 SALSGKLDPEEV

-832 KLQVTKKSGK
+832 KLGVTKKSGL
-842 RGTYVTE
+842 RGTYISE
-849 LAADGLL
+849 LAANGLL
-856 DPFLPPAM
+856 DTFLPPKM
-864 RHESSRF
+864 RHKSDMF

-877 QYIKDL
+877 QYIKDA
-883 VNNKEYLP
+883 VANKDYLP
-891 YDVKEEIKNIQEGVE
+891 HDVKEEIENIQKAVG
-906 PFGDLIDEYLTIEE
+906 PLGDLIDEYLTIEE

-928 FDEQRKI
+928 FDEQREA

-972 AKQDEIDRLSKENER
+972 SKQDEIDRLSKENER
-987 LAKQAEDKA
+987 LAKQAEAKA
-996 KADEQVSEFTLTGSD
+996 KADEQAAEFTLTGSD

-1026 AEEPTESK
+1026 AE
-1034 SLKAMRGE
+1034 
-1042 KFVPDALDKKAIA
+1042 
-1055 IYKQIKENNPDADVD
+1055 
-1070 EEIENPNHLHEVE
+1070 
-1083 EQPNSKGIKIGDLVY
+1083 
-1098 RKGNPVPEIA
+1098 
-1108 ITVGEDSVKLIDQKT
+1108 
-1123 GNGLFT
+1123 
-1129 KIEGVSKEPI
+1129 
-1139 PHDYNFDFGY
+1139 
-1149 GKIDVDVETFT
+1149 
-1160 SPTEW
+1160 
-1165 SVDMRGPGASKTG
+1165 
-1178 YRSALGVVFK
+1178 
-1188 GKRGTPEFD
+1188 
-1197 KFVEQVVRNNT
+1197 
-1208 KEMAEAAPAD
+1208 APAEEAPKD
-1218 NKKEIADLKKE
+1218 NKQEIADLRAE
-1229 QKTLMLQIIKAGLEE
+1229 QKVLIRQIIKAGLQE
-1244 TPEQEARMAEIDKRL
+1244 TPEQEARMGEIDR
-1259 RELEGKPAIQ
+1259 RINELEGKAPVKP
-1269 QVEKPVAKQRSVEEI
+1269 VEKTEVKQRSVEEI
-1284 QDELQDLEDQ
+1284 KEELEDLQDQAEE
-1294 LDLELNK
+1294 ELNK
-1301 EKRKSLVSEISKLQG
+1301 DKKKKLASEVYKLQG
-1316 ELTAAEGRAARAAA
+1316 ELARAEGRAAKAAA
-1330 EEAPA
+1330 EEAPEE
-1335 APTEAE
+1335 PTEE
-1341 IEAAEEAAEEE
+1341 
-1352 IRNKAEA
+1352 
-1359 EIDEGPIGQA
+1359 
-1369 IAKIENGDIETKAQ
+1369 
-1383 IRTFIKKLERDGTLD
+1383 
-1398 DVEDVREGLSD
+1398 
-1409 REQDASEVLD
+1409 
-1419 TLSGLLDEARDNA
+1419 
-1432 IDERVDELLE
+1432 
-1442 ERETEQPEAPKGTVA
+1442 PEAPEGTVA

-1727 QPINVFM
+1727 QPINVMM
-1734 PVDNVRTEEVL
+1734 PTDNVRTEEVL
-1745 AKVPDAATDKMS
+1745 AMVPDAATDKMS

-1775 VAKDKL
+1775 MAKDKL
-1781 FIMADKPSGRMF
+1781 FIMADKPSGRVF

-1843 GAAEKRTAGD
+1843 GASEKRTAGD

-1906 DAPTYKYM
+1906 DAPTYSFL
-1914 VDNHAKQM
+1914 VNNHAKQM

-1986 FSLEKQTSTPAF
+1986 FSLEKQTGTPAF

-2004 SKVVDENGNP
+2004 SKVVDADGNP
-2014 MIVYHATSDDFDS
+2014 MVVYHGTIVRPDTEGVKGMGDILAFDRMFTTQFRRPSIDTVGS
-2027 FDPSKD
+2027 FFSTNPGEGGAQMYSGTG
-2033 RRENGLIFFAED
+2033 EGA
-2045 PANAE
+2045 AVY
-2050 ATRFFDKREASH
+2050 
-2062 IMPVYLRI
+2062 PVYLSIKNPYTTTFETMLRRARMM
-2070 EKMFDGLK
+2070 ENGVDDGRKIGAKEVEALRKFLK
-2078 GVPKELQDWIL
+2078 EAG
-2089 SNKDSLEKELN
+2089 KD
-2100 EYEQDWG
+2100 G
-2107 LAMSALD
+2107 IH
-2114 YLDKDDTGEFNPKN
+2114 
-2128 YIKAIAK
+2128 IKADPKSAEFKDQDVWIAL
-2135 GEWQAIEAS
+2135 EPE
-2144 KSLIKKIKELG
+2144 
-2155 YDGIKMYED
+2155 
-2164 GNTYAVFNGNQIKS
+2164 QIKS
-2178 ATGNRGTFDESGNIN
+2178 ATGNIGTFDESGNIN
-2193 MSVEGKKLP
+2193 MS
-2202 PGRSPEL
+2202 
-2209 AAAARLVKEG
+2209 
-2219 KMTAAEFDKMVNQY
+2219 
-2233 KPIRP
+2233 
-2238 YEAPLKPATRAEMVD
+2238 
-2253 ALSSEKKD
+2253 
-2261 KVSPDIPEGTR
+2261 
-2272 VGLRLDIPAFNR
+2272 
-2284 KGVYVVTIH
+2284 
-2293 EKGNASGPGKAI
+2293 
-2305 GYDSVAVI
+2305 
-2313 NNVNFGTG
+2313 
-2321 SQKKALNI
+2321 
-2329 ATGEAKDALQTMEG
+2329 
-2343 EFVKSDPAAVYAAAL
+2343 
-2358 KAMDDPSWTQIG
+2358 
-2370 VDPTR
+2370 
-2375 HAYFFDRN
+2375 
-2383 TTQPVVA
+2383 
-2390 AEQVIQIGN
+2390 
-2399 TVLAKNVTYGK
+2399 
-2410 KESFLYNLEDDMVR
+2410 LEDDMVR

-2436 EKKRSPSFKRTAKT
+2436 EKKRSPSFKRIAKT

-2604 QRLYFMALLDAH
+2604 QRLYFMTLLDAH

-2642 QFASVLAGD
+2642 QFASALAGD

-2661 AKNLLLYSPTVTN
+2661 AKNLLMYSPTVTN
-2674 DLYEYFDPSEFWA
+2674 NFYEYFDPSEFWA

-2701 KGGVLAKLKNWLREF
+2701 KGGVLARLKNWLREF

-2749 KMLGTGEYRSIERRN
+2749 QMLGTGEYRSIERRN

-2809 KIDERFDAYMKEEN
+2809 KINEKFDAYMKEEN

-2828 AKRTKNFLDD
+2828 AKRTKNFLNE
-2838 EMRPVLVEMQDKNIT
+2838 EMRPVLEDMQERGVT

-2864 HAKEANAYIAKIN
+2864 HAKEANAYIARIN
-2877 PVGFPEAGSSV
+2877 PTGFPEAGSSV
-2888 SNEAADKYM
+2888 SDAAADKYM

-2906 DLMDLA
+2906 DLMALA
-2912 AKVDKI
+2912 AKVDAI
-2918 VKETQRVLVA
+2918 VKETQRVLVE
-2928 NGLETQDT
+2928 NGLETEET
-2936 IDEWNKTYKHYVPL
+2936 IKEWNATYKHYVPL
-2950 QRDNLDFVHTGRGV
+2950 QRDQLDFVHTGRGV
-2964 MGGFGTRGSASKR
+2964 MGGFATRGSASKR

-3047 LTPDDARSIIQEPRQ
+3047 LTPEDARSIIQEPRQ
-3062 PMFDKKTKT
+3062 PMFDKKTGT

-3076 NPLLRDS
+3076 NPLLRNS

-3107 LRMVQSIRNLD
+3107 LRMVESIKNLD
-3118 TERLGDAIGMASM
+3118 TEKLGDAIGTVGM

-3173 EVRAYVLP
+3173 QVRANVLP
-3181 ALRAIYRDLRGK
+3181 ALRAIYRELRGK
-3193 GATDKSIIGISN
+3193 GATTKD
-3205 ETRKKEMAEMQE
+3205 MAEMQD

-3222 QLAGGQTGYQNQFAE
+3222 QMAGGQTGYQNQFAE

-3250 RLNRGNTKKF
+3250 RLNRGNVKKS
-3260 VDSVFNWLSDYNDAI
+3260 VDWLFDWLSDYNDAI
-3275 ENAVRLAAFR
+3275 ENAVRLSAFK
-3285 VAVEKGKLSDDK
+3285 VAVESGLSEDK

-3316 GFISALYAFF
+3316 GLISSLYAFF

-3331 GSTRMVETLRGPM
+3331 GSARMVETLRGPM
-3344 GKKIIFGGML
+3344 GKKIIYGGMF
-3354 LGSMQAIVLAMA
+3354 LGAMQAVILALS

-3413 ETLLIETGMIRSRKG
+3413 EALLIETGMIRSRKG
-3428 PGDKVMSA
+3428 PGDKMMSA
-3436 VSLVFDAFNPLGGSG
+3436 VSLVFDAFNPLGGAG
-3451 NPLLMAVPTIG
+3451 NPLLMAVPTVG
-3462 DPFAAIYSN
+3462 DPLAAIYSN
-3471 KDSFGRPIYKEDR
+3471 RDAFGRPIYREDR

-3494 SRENASIL
+3494 SRENASIF
-3502 SKKLAEAINYV
+3502 SKKLAEAINWA
-3513 TSPAGTQHTKGFFSP
+3513 TSPAGTQHTKGALSP
-3528 TADEI
+3528 TADQI

-3551 GEFAKSKG
+3551 GEFAKSKA
-3559 VTQEEVPAYRLP
+3559 VTQEEIPAYKLP
-3571 VVGRFYGEAESPA
+3571 IVGRFYGEAESPA

-3592 NVTVMAKHEHEIKGL
+3592 NVKEMAKHEHEIKGL
-3607 RKDRVSPTE
+3607 RKDRQSPTE
-3616 YVKAN
+3616 YIKAN

-3632 VENQIVKLNKEKRAL
+3632 VENQIVKLNKEKRAM
-3647 IEKDAPREAVKR
+3647 IERDAPREALKR
-3659 KEDEILKKMTEFNN
+3659 KEDEILKKMTEFND

>member
-56 APLDYT
+56 APLDYQ
-62 VEGQGRMNEPGAFT
+62 VEGQGRMNESGALT
-76 TVADLAKQFIA
+76 TLSDLVKQFIA
-87 PGAKAP
+87 PGVKAP
-93 FALPL
+93 FAIPQ
-98 ATETAAKG
+98 ATETAFKG
-106 VVRQALEQPESSM
+106 AARQAMEGTPEAIMPSS
-119 TSAVQPGIVRLL
+119 VFQPGLDTEETL
-131 SPLLLQQRDK
+131 
-141 MFGPKTEEERLKKQ
+141 FGPETD
-155 LEVQR
+155 VQKAR
-160 TIASIPSIPGAK
+160 RKLQAQRAVAAMPSIPGAA
-172 ALNKIGED
+172 ALNKIGEN

-189 SPEAKKALAESQITG
+189 SPEAKKALKESQITG

-252 GGTMAADEAATKAA
+252 GGTMAADEAATSAA

-280 SPLYAELIAGG
+280 SPFYAELIAGG
-291 ASPKEARELT
+291 ASPKEARALT

-309 AALQAL
+309 AALQGL

-320 DVVTGKLVTG
+320 DVLTGKLVTG
-330 AFDKTIAKLGTNRLG
+330 AFDKTIAKLGTNRLA
-345 RAAGVGTASS
+345 RAGGVGAASS
-355 LEEAFQETGE
+355 LEEALQETGE
-365 GLASDVTLKNV
+365 GLSSDVALKNI

-388 NFILGALGGAGPGIA
+388 NFILGALGGAGPGVL
-403 KGALSEGEPK
+403 KGALSEAEAK
-413 APQREK
+413 APEREK

-426 LAELIARQKGFLT
+426 LAELMARQKGFLT
-439 PEGRPPA
+439 PEGRSPA
-446 PPAAPAAQG
+446 PPAAPAAQS
-455 PTPPAP
+455 PVPPAP
-461 PAGPAEAIQAPGS
+461 PAGPAEVIQAPGS

-490 NYPQEKAP
+490 NYPQGKAP
-498 EVAAEKPVEAP
+498 EVKAEKQLTQEEIDKQEQQDRFLAEMQDLLDDVSDRDDKYIETPPAQPEAPTKLYTFAGEGVKTNTDPPTRVPKTALVFEGVNEIKDFAAQNNVGGYLMTGIGGGKMVLGRLGGKDFITESNIDSFKKKPAPVEAP
-509 PVKAPAAVEAPKEE
+509 TTTPETREEYPALSKTEVEELGLAPKPKVEKPAE
-523 APKAEPTLKEQ
+523 PKIDYLNHPDNVGSDASSKREFDNKGKLQVAPQNIADGGTPFKSKAAADTARKNYPDMRVLRTADKKGFILAPKTPKQIAADEAKAKRLGLPRTTTKGTPMAAHQFITSEGGITKDAMKDLGMDENVRSGNRSLFSDSGMSMEQAYMKLQEAGYLEEGATQNDARNLITESVKKPKYRQQDIEEMAKRAE
-534 YDKAAKLNLMAPDAF
+534 
-549 RDRRIN
+549 
-555 QEQYDQIQA
+555 QA
-564 DYERIKTEY
+564 DYEDYLKAEEEAALYSPVDEEMGYEMGDFEGTGYEGASPEV
-573 QASIPKATLTPI
+573 QA
-585 QQEATDIADRLEELG
+585 EVR
-600 QKPFVTGMRSAIA
+600 
-613 RNQVNK
+613 
-619 DNLEFYRSRL
+619 
-629 KQEQAKQNA
+629 A
-638 LDEGIERPSEK
+638 L
-649 FEWTNFFR
+649 
-657 DDPKDLNKL
+657 
-666 KLFNSKAPPAV
+666 
-677 KQALQTVTDTLQ
+677 
-689 ALTDR
+689 
-694 LNDEGYTMYGT
+694 
-705 PNSTVP
+705 
-711 QDIKNLRSQI
+711 
-721 QMRSAGGVKLINAF
+721 
-735 EALNKGFNRSKK
+735 
-747 TTNQENLDAAIQ
+747 
-759 DIKVDAAEAQK
+759 
-770 VLQRSIPEPE
+770 
-780 EVVEARGALAQA
+780 LAQA
-792 GKQIDALTYKSGSLW
+792 DALGINTESIREEIFYETENQSIQAYYKAFK
-807 SALAGKLDPEEV
+807 SALEDAITASRQDRIEDTGQPGGAG
-819 REIFGRNP
+819 
-827 SLGNK
+827 
-832 KLQVTKKSGK
+832 T
-842 RGTYVTE
+842 
-849 LAADGLL
+849 
-856 DPFLPPAM
+856 
-864 RHESSRF
+864 
-871 DAAESA
+871 
-877 QYIKDL
+877 
-883 VNNKEYLP
+883 
-891 YDVKEEIKNIQEGVE
+891 
-906 PFGDLIDEYLTIEE
+906 
-920 QNRELQIA
+920 
-928 FDEQRKI
+928 
-935 DQAAEIVEPEGE
+935 
-947 DRAAKPSERPAGE
+947 E
-960 FELTAPTKDELK
+960 FELTSPTKEGLI
-972 AKQDEIDRLSKENER
+972 E
-987 LAKQAEDKA
+987 AEDEFERRRLEQFYESEAVMK
-996 KADEQVSEFTLTGSD
+996 KIRADKEAEEFALVGSD
-1011 RAADVAAA
+1011 READVAAA
-1019 RGQKDIF
+1019 RGQRDIF
-1026 AEEPTESK
+1026 ADTPAETTVAESPKPQTQQERTVTLTKKEFREDNETRGK
-1034 SLKAMRGE
+1034 SDHPALKM
-1042 KFVPDALDKKAIA
+1042 
-1055 IYKQIKENNPDADVD
+1055 
-1070 EEIENPNHLHEVE
+1070 
-1083 EQPNSKGIKIGDLVY
+1083 
-1098 RKGNPVPEIA
+1098 
-1108 ITVGEDSVKLIDQKT
+1108 
-1123 GNGLFT
+1123 
-1129 KIEGVSKEPI
+1129 
-1139 PHDYNFDFGY
+1139 
-1149 GKIDVDVETFT
+1149 
-1160 SPTEW
+1160 
-1165 SVDMRGPGASKTG
+1165 
-1178 YRSALGVVFK
+1178 VFK
-1188 GKRGTPEFD
+1188 GETPKSLIAKYGEKDVRFLGRLFDIDVKDKLNVAKKLIAIDSGLSLVRGKDKAYFD
-1197 KFVEQVVRNNT
+1197 KMNKAQLGEFLEAVGQSAYGQKYQLVERLLKHEGNVMGKFN
-1208 KEMAEAAPAD
+1208 D
-1218 NKKEIADLKKE
+1218 N
-1229 QKTLMLQIIKAGLEE
+1229 
-1244 TPEQEARMAEIDKRL
+1244 
-1259 RELEGKPAIQ
+1259 
-1269 QVEKPVAKQRSVEEI
+1269 
-1284 QDELQDLEDQ
+1284 LQDLKHKAAV
-1294 LDLELNK
+1294 LN
-1301 EKRKSLVSEISKLQG
+1301 E
-1316 ELTAAEGRAARAAA
+1316 ARAGKPISEEVLKDYPDVAA
-1330 EEAPA
+1330 YSLPRDSEGYKNAIRSLAIKALPSLGMDTPQQIERFRYDAQYSKDPA
-1335 APTEAE
+1335 EKYVAADIADYMESYYKSQQEKSNQTMAKLGAGTGPTMSEMIAENKRVKAELAALEKAEKGPLTEAE
-1341 IEAAEEAAEEE
+1341 KEAAEEAAEEE

-1383 IRTFIKKLERDGTLD
+1383 IRSLINKLERDGTLD

-1419 TLSGLLDEARDNA
+1419 TLSGLLDDARDSA
-1432 IDERVDELLE
+1432 IDERFDELLE
-1442 ERETEQPEAPKGTVA
+1442 ESAQEETAEEVVEEPAEEPSFEVQTPEGNTLTYPAAYGLVNTGYTV
-1457 TPDGAVLR
+1457 LS
-1465 YPLAVSMVGEGYKV
+1465 LN
-1479 LALDDPR
+1479 DPR
-1486 TYKDKGGE
+1486 TYTDKGGTQ
-1494 PHRTFEKGP
+1494 HRTFEKDGA
-1503 LRIAMTPQRVLFQN
+1503 RIAVSPNQVLFEWKGRVQYGM
-1517 RNAVNV
+1517 
-1523 AFGNPDQVT
+1523 GNPNELT
-1532 LEAIMVDPGKR
+1532 LEMLAVDPKDRGK
-1543 NQGLAT
+1543 GKGT
-1549 QAMNDVIE
+1549 QVLKDLTKV
-1557 AADKN
+1557 ADQYG
-1562 EITLYLEPVPIV
+1562 ITLYGEPVPIV
-1574 NIKKN
+1574 NLKQN
-1579 DFGLDRDQLVDFYS
+1579 DVGLDFDQLVNLYKKFDF
-1593 KFGFEFQEDS
+1593 KFQETDS
-1603 NKVMQRKPSAEA
+1603 GVSERVIVRQPEA
-1615 EVLPAEEPQIAGQVG
+1615 EVLAAEEPQIAGQVG
-1630 FEPYTIEGD
+1630 FEPYTMEGD

-1658 LSDDQVSTLE
+1658 LSDAQVSTLE
-1668 KHYGATIDSDEFFT
+1668 KHYGAKIDSDEFFT
-1682 KLREDVTNFI
+1682 KLREDVSNFI

-1745 AKVPDAATDKMS
+1745 ATVPDAATDKMS

-1986 FSLEKQTSTPAF
+1986 FSLEKPKKTPKIESPEF
-1998 KKFFGD
+1998 KKWFGN
-2004 SKVVDENGNP
+2004 SVIVNKSGKPLV
-2014 MIVYHATSDDFDS
+2014 VYHGSDTKRITEFKGDLRGGIIYATE
-2027 FDPSKD
+2027 D
-2033 RRENGLIFFAED
+2033 RSY
-2045 PANAE
+2045 AE
-2050 ATRFFDKREASH
+2050 AYSENNTVYPLYMRMEKPAEITDPVVLKVLGDVFEKYGETAADIQEA
-2062 IMPVYLRI
+2062 YD
-2070 EKMFDGLK
+2070 DGA
-2078 GVPKELQDWIL
+2078 DMY
-2089 SNKDSLEKELN
+2089 
-2100 EYEQDWG
+2100 EYFEND
-2107 LAMSALD
+2107 
-2114 YLDKDDTGEFNPKN
+2114 EV
-2128 YIKAIAK
+2128 IAK
-2135 GEWQAIEAS
+2135 
-2144 KSLIKKIKELG
+2144 LKELG
-2155 YDGIKMYED
+2155 YDGVMFDEE
-2164 GNTYAVFNGNQIKS
+2164 GQLSLGVFSPNQIKS
-2178 ATGNRGTFDESGNIN
+2178 ATKNVGTFDESGNIT

-2399 TVLAKNVTYGK
+2399 TVLAKNVTYGR
-2410 KESFLYNLEDDMVR
+2410 KEDFLYNLEDDLVK
-2424 LVNQIADSIADN
+2424 LVNDTADSIDET
-2436 EKKRSPSFKRTAKT
+2436 EKKRSPSFKRKAKV
-2450 LTRQRGEGKITDEE
+2450 LTNQRNEGKLTDEE
-2464 YLDRMNAAIE
+2464 YLDRMNAAIA
-2474 EDEESRLDKGVPQR
+2474 EDEENRLGVDRKDR

-2504 RKMITAEGVDLAE
+2504 NGFLSDEAVDLAE
-2517 WFIQQN
+2517 WFIGQN

-2533 VKGKGLAGVGG
+2533 IKGKGPEGAGG
-2544 FYNSDAR
+2544 FYNPLAR
-2551 IINLIKDA
+2551 VFTLIKEG
-2559 GSSQT
+2559 GSDLT
-2564 ATHEILHHLE
+2564 TTHEILHHLE
-2574 RMMPTDIQNAI
+2574 RMMPAKIQDAI

-2590 TQLLKANKAAKDPA
+2590 TQLMKANKAAKDPA
-2604 QRLYFMALLDAH
+2604 QKLYFAALLDAH
-2616 IGNNNHDRLEIPK
+2616 IGNNNHTRLEVPK
-2629 DLEKIYKSAVKQM
+2629 GAEKLYESIVQQMKFANELSGGRGADPKSTA
-2642 QFASVLAGD
+2642 
-2651 PFGSS
+2651 
-2656 KSSDL
+2656 L
-2661 AKNLLLYSPTVTN
+2661 AKELLLYAPTVPSGF
-2674 DLYEYFDPSEFWA
+2674 YEYFDPSEFWA
-2687 VNGSDIVQA
+2687 VNGSDIVRA
-2696 RYEAV
+2696 RYDAV
-2701 KGGVLAKLKNWLREF
+2701 KGGVLARLKNWLRELG
-2716 TQKIKSLLGLKSDAS
+2716 QKIKSMFGLKSDAS

-2736 DSLAKSDGKFVTR
+2736 DSLAKSDGVFVTSE
-2749 KMLGTGEYRSIERRN
+2749 MLGAGDYASIERRN

-2809 KIDERFDAYMKEEN
+2809 KINEKFDAYMKEEN

-2828 AKRTKNFLDD
+2828 AKRTKNFLND
-2838 EMRPVLVEMQDKNIT
+2838 EMRPVLEDMQERGVT

-2864 HAKEANAYIAKIN
+2864 HAKEANAYIARIN
-2877 PVGFPEAGSSV
+2877 PTGFPEAGSSV
-2888 SNEAADKYM
+2888 SDAAADKYM

-2906 DLMDLA
+2906 DLMALA
-2912 AKVDKI
+2912 AKVDAI

-2936 IDEWNKTYKHYVPL
+2936 IDEWNATYKHYVPL

-2964 MGGFGTRGSASKR
+2964 MGGFATRGSASKR

-3047 LTPDDARSIIQEPRQ
+3047 LTPEDARSIIQEPRQ
-3062 PMFDKKTKT
+3062 PMFDKKTGT

-3076 NPLLRDS
+3076 NPLLRNS

-3173 EVRAYVLP
+3173 QVRANVLP
-3181 ALRAIYRDLRGK
+3181 ALRAIYRELRGK
-3193 GATDKSIIGISN
+3193 GATT
-3205 ETRKKEMAEMQE
+3205 EAMAEMQD

-3250 RLNRGNTKKF
+3250 RLNRGNVKKS
-3260 VDSVFNWLSDYNDAI
+3260 VDAIFDWLSDYNDAI
-3275 ENAVRLAAFR
+3275 ENAVRLSAFK
-3285 VAVEKGKLSDDK
+3285 VAVESGLSEDK

-3316 GFISALYAFF
+3316 GLISSLYAFF

-3331 GSTRMVETLRGPM
+3331 GSARMVETLRGPM
-3344 GKKIIFGGML
+3344 GKKIIFGGMF
-3354 LGSMQAIVLAMA
+3354 LGSMQAIALAMA

-3378 DKNLIIPIPFTDKKY
+3378 DKNLIIPIPYTDKKY
-3393 LSVPMPLGFNMFPGF
+3393 LSIPMPLGFNMFPGF

-3502 SKKLAEAINYV
+3502 SKKLAEAINWA
-3513 TSPAGTQHTKGFFSP
+3513 TSPAGTQHTKGWASP
-3528 TADEI
+3528 TADQI

-3551 GEFAKSKG
+3551 GEFAKSKA
-3559 VTQEEVPAYRLP
+3559 VTQEEVPAYKLP
-3571 VVGRFYGEAESPA
+3571 IVGRFYGEAESPA

-3592 NVTVMAKHEHEIKGL
+3592 NVKEMAKHEYEIKGL
-3607 RKDRVSPTE
+3607 RKDRISPAE

>member
-1 MALPAGF
+1 MALPAGY
-8 VIDKPEKVK
+8 VLVEPQKTK
-17 LPSGFVLDSDKA
+17 LPEGYTLVSQKDTDQG
-29 GLPSIVK
+29 GLPSIAK
-36 SEPREAPTYDPLGQ
+36 KAPREEPREAPTYDPLGQ

-56 APLDYT
+56 APLDYQ

-76 TVADLAKQFIA
+76 TIADLAKQFIA
-87 PGAKAP
+87 PGVKAP
-93 FALPL
+93 FALPQ
-98 ATETAAKG
+98 ATETAFKG
-106 VVRQALEQPESSM
+106 AARQAMEGTPEAIMPSS
-119 TSAVQPGIVRLL
+119 VFQPGLDTEETL
-131 SPLLLQQRDK
+131 
-141 MFGPKTEEERLKKQ
+141 FGPETEQQKARRKLQ
-155 LEVQR
+155 AQR
-160 TIASIPSIPGAK
+160 AVAAMPSIPGAA
-172 ALNKIGED
+172 ALNKIGEN

-189 SPEAKKALAESQITG
+189 SPEAKKALKESQITG

-243 KSPGAGGFV
+243 KSPGVGGFV
-252 GGTMAADEAATKAA
+252 GGTMAADEAATSAA

-280 SPLYAELIAGG
+280 SPFYAELIAGG

-309 AALQAL
+309 AALQGL

-320 DVVTGKLVTG
+320 DVLTGKLVTG
-330 AFDKTIAKLGTNRLG
+330 AFDKTIAKLGTNRAA
-345 RAAGVGTASS
+345 RAAGVGTASG
-355 LEEAFQETGE
+355 LEEALQETGE
-365 GLASDVTLKNV
+365 GLSSDVALKNV

-388 NFILGALGGAGPGIA
+388 NFILGALGGAGPGVF
-403 KGALSEGEPK
+403 KGALSEGEAK
-413 APQREK
+413 APAREK

-426 LAELIARQKGFLT
+426 LAELMARQKGFLT

-446 PPAAPAAQG
+446 PPAAPAAQA
-455 PTPPAP
+455 PVPPAP
-461 PAGPAEAIQAPGS
+461 PAGPAEAMQAPES
-474 EAMDTQAML
+474 ESRDTRAML

-498 EVAAEKPVEAP
+498 EIVAKKPVEAP
-509 PVKAPAAVEAPKEE
+509 PVEAPVAIEAPKEE
-523 APKAEPTLKEQ
+523 APEKPESVTLYRGVPKGQEGRETVGGALFMSPDPEVAQQYAGPNGNVTKESRTF
-534 YDKAAKLNLMAPDAF
+534 DNILN
-549 RDRRIN
+549 
-555 QEQYDQIQA
+555 
-564 DYERIKTEY
+564 
-573 QASIPKATLTPI
+573 ASTWA
-585 QQEATDIADRLEELG
+585 
-600 QKPFVTGMRSAIA
+600 
-613 RNQVNK
+613 N
-619 DNLEFYRSRL
+619 
-629 KQEQAKQNA
+629 AKQKLGLPQSATMADLVNA
-638 LDEGIERPSEK
+638 AREAGHDG
-649 FEWTNFFR
+649 
-657 DDPKDLNKL
+657 
-666 KLFNSKAPPAV
+666 
-677 KQALQTVTDTLQ
+677 VT
-689 ALTDR
+689 
-694 LNDEGYTMYGT
+694 
-705 PNSTVP
+705 
-711 QDIKNLRSQI
+711 
-721 QMRSAGGVKLINAF
+721 F
-735 EALNKGFNRSKK
+735 K
-747 TTNQENLDAAIQ
+747 TTNGQEYIAIN
-759 DIKVDAAEAQK
+759 KAPAAEAPK
-770 VLQRSIPEPE
+770 VQPKLSDKFGEDLVGNFKPGDTFKSEGRTWQIE
-780 EVVEARGALAQA
+780 EVKRRNDGSGLRAVTADGGELISQNFRFTEPKPAAEEDVLPDEAFGITGGTAPKPQEFVEAKEAVDQVT
-792 GKQIDALTYKSGSLW
+792 KQVTKMRAKPAGSLW
-807 SALAGKLDPEEV
+807 SRLTGTLNPEEL
-819 REIFGRNP
+819 REIFGNKP
-827 SLGNK
+827 NLGQRR
-832 KLQVTKKSGK
+832 LGVVQGEGSGA
-842 RGTYVTE
+842 YIVDMVD
-849 LAADGLL
+849 DGLL
-856 DPFLPPAM
+856 DGFLPPNM
-864 RHESSRF
+864 RHDSNTF
-871 DAAESA
+871 DATTSA
-877 QYIKDL
+877 QYIKDAIGNRDYLPFDAKAEVEMMFGSVESAERL
-883 VNNKEYLP
+883 VKEYLT
-891 YDVKEEIKNIQEGVE
+891 E
-906 PFGDLIDEYLTIEE
+906 EE

-928 FDEQRKI
+928 ADEQREI
-935 DQAAEIVEPEGE
+935 DQEAEVIEPSDK
-947 DRAAKPSERPAGE
+947 DRVAPADKRE
-960 FELTAPTKDELK
+960 ALELTAPTEEELK
-972 AKQDEIDRLSKENER
+972 SKQDEIDRLTKENER
-987 LAKQAEDKA
+987 LAKEAEAKA
-996 KADEQVSEFTLTGSD
+996 KADEAAKDFVLTGSN
-1011 RAADVAAA
+1011 READQAAA

-1055 IYKQIKENNPDADVD
+1055 IYKQIKKNNPDAEVD

-1123 GNGLFT
+1123 GTGLFT

-1139 PHDYNFDFGY
+1139 PHDYNFNFGY

-1208 KEMAEAAPAD
+1208 KQMAEAAPAD
-1218 NKKEIADLKKE
+1218 NKKEIADLRKE
-1229 QKTLMLQIIKAGLEE
+1229 QKTLMLQIIKAGMEE
-1244 TPEQEARMAEIDKRL
+1244 TPEQETRMAEISKRID
-1259 RELEGKPAIQ
+1259 ELEGKPA
-1269 QVEKPVAKQRSVEEI
+1269 KPVVKQRSVEEI
-1284 QDELQDLEDQ
+1284 EEELQDLEDE
-1294 LDLELNK
+1294 LDNEISK
-1301 EKRKSLVSEISKLQG
+1301 DKRKSLIANISKVEG
-1316 ELTAAEGRAARAAA
+1316 ELRAAEGRAARAAA

-1341 IEAAEEAAEEE
+1341 TEAAEEAAEEA

-1419 TLSGLLDEARDNA
+1419 TLSGLLDDARDNA

-1442 ERETEQPEAPKGTVA
+1442 ERAQEPAAEEPAEEPSFEVETPEGNT
-1457 TPDGAVLR
+1457 LS
-1465 YPLAVSMVGEGYKV
+1465 YPAAYGLVNTGYTV
-1479 LALDDPR
+1479 LALNDPR
-1486 TYKDKGGE
+1486 TYTDKGGTQ
-1494 PHRTFEKGP
+1494 HRTFEKDGA
-1503 LRIAMTPQRVLFQN
+1503 RIAVSPNQVLFEWKGRVQYGM
-1517 RNAVNV
+1517 
-1523 AFGNPDQVT
+1523 GNPNELT
-1532 LEAIMVDPGKR
+1532 LEMLAVDPKDRGK
-1543 NQGLAT
+1543 GKGT
-1549 QAMNDVIE
+1549 QVLKDLTKV
-1557 AADKN
+1557 ADQYG
-1562 EITLYLEPVPIV
+1562 ITLYGEPVPIV
-1574 NIKKN
+1574 NLKQK
-1579 DFGLDRDQLVDFYS
+1579 DVGLDFDQLVNLYKKFDF
-1593 KFGFEFQEDS
+1593 KFQETDGGVS
-1603 NKVMQRKPSAEA
+1603 ERVIFRQPEA
-1615 EVLPAEEPQIAGQVG
+1615 EVLPAAEPQIAGQVG

-1668 KHYGATIDSDEFFT
+1668 KHYGAKVDSDEFFT
-1682 KLREDVTNFI
+1682 KLREDVSNFI

-1727 QPINVFM
+1727 QPLNVMM
-1734 PVDNVRTEEVL
+1734 PTDNVRTEEVL
-1745 AKVPDAATDKMS
+1745 AKVPDAATAKMS

-1768 PALQEQM
+1768 PAIQEQM

-1781 FIMADKPSGRMF
+1781 FIMADKPSGRVF

-1837 FVDAAK
+1837 LVDAQK
-1843 GAAEKRTAGD
+1843 GESEKRTAGD

-1986 FSLEKQTSTPAF
+1986 FSLEKQTGTPAF

-2004 SKVVDENGNP
+2004 SKVVDADGNP
-2014 MIVYHATSDDFDS
+2014 LVVYHGTIVRPDTEGVKGMGDIMAFDRMFTTQFRKPSIDTVGS
-2027 FDPSKD
+2027 FFSTNPGEGGAQMYSGTG
-2033 RRENGLIFFAED
+2033 EGA
-2045 PANAE
+2045 AVY
-2050 ATRFFDKREASH
+2050 
-2062 IMPVYLRI
+2062 PVYLSIKNPYTTTFGTMLRRARMM
-2070 EKMFDGLK
+2070 ENGVDDGRKIGAKEVEALRKFLK
-2078 GVPKELQDWIL
+2078 
-2089 SNKDSLEKELN
+2089 
-2100 EYEQDWG
+2100 
-2107 LAMSALD
+2107 
-2114 YLDKDDTGEFNPKN
+2114 
-2128 YIKAIAK
+2128 
-2135 GEWQAIEAS
+2135 EAG
-2144 KSLIKKIKELG
+2144 K
-2155 YDGIKMYED
+2155 DGIHIIADPKSAEFKD
-2164 GNTYAVFNGNQIKS
+2164 QDVWIALEPEQIKS
-2178 ATGNRGTFDESGNIN
+2178 ATGNIGTFDESGNIN
-2193 MSVEGKKLP
+2193 KSLGDD
-2202 PGRSPEL
+2202 
-2209 AAAARLVKEG
+2209 LVKLTDQMAG
-2219 KMTAAEFDKMVNQY
+2219 DMAED
-2233 KPIRP
+2233 
-2238 YEAPLKPATRAEMVD
+2238 
-2253 ALSSEKKD
+2253 
-2261 KVSPDIPEGTR
+2261 
-2272 VGLRLDIPAFNR
+2272 
-2284 KGVYVVTIH
+2284 
-2293 EKGNASGPGKAI
+2293 
-2305 GYDSVAVI
+2305 
-2313 NNVNFGTG
+2313 
-2321 SQKKALNI
+2321 
-2329 ATGEAKDALQTMEG
+2329 
-2343 EFVKSDPAAVYAAAL
+2343 
-2358 KAMDDPSWTQIG
+2358 
-2370 VDPTR
+2370 
-2375 HAYFFDRN
+2375 
-2383 TTQPVVA
+2383 
-2390 AEQVIQIGN
+2390 
-2399 TVLAKNVTYGK
+2399 
-2410 KESFLYNLEDDMVR
+2410 
-2424 LVNQIADSIADN
+2424 
-2436 EKKRSPSFKRTAKT
+2436 EKKRSPSLIRKLKTYNRQRKAGKMSDEMYVLMTDAAIREDYENDLLNPAKP
-2450 LTRQRGEGKITDEE
+2450 RQRG
-2464 YLDRMNAAIE
+2464 YLHI
-2474 EDEESRLDKGVPQR
+2474 Q
-2488 VRGAD
+2488 
-2493 FIREKLLNAKR
+2493 EKLSAAVR
-2504 RKMITAEGVDLAE
+2504 RGELTREAYDLAN
-2517 WFIQQN
+2517 WFMQQN
-2523 PALVDDLGIS
+2523 EALVDDLGIS
-2533 VKGKGLAGVGG
+2533 IKANKREGAGG
-2544 FYNSDAR
+2544 FYNNLSR
-2551 IINLIKDA
+2551 IITLFKNG
-2559 GSSQT
+2559 GSDLT
-2564 ATHEILHHLE
+2564 TVHEILHHLE
-2574 RMMPTDIQNAI
+2574 RMMPLKIQQAI

-2590 TQLLKANKAAKDPA
+2590 TQLTKAAKATKDPV
-2604 QRLYFMALLDAH
+2604 QKLYFEAVLDANFGDNKHAMVNVPEGAGVAYSNARMALEDMAR
-2616 IGNNNHDRLEIPK
+2616 GNT
-2629 DLEKIYKSAVKQM
+2629 SVK
-2642 QFASVLAGD
+2642 LAEM
-2651 PFGSS
+2651 
-2656 KSSDL
+2656 
-2661 AKNLLLYSPTVTN
+2661 LLLQGAVPLDMYQFFN
-2674 DLYEYFDPSEFWA
+2674 PSEFWA
-2687 VNGSDIVQA
+2687 VNGSRIVEG
-2696 RYEAV
+2696 RFEAV
-2701 KGGVLAKLKNWLREF
+2701 KGGTLSKLKNWLRELGQ
-2716 TQKIKSLLGLKSDAS
+2716 TIKSLFGLKSDVS

-2736 DSLAKSDGKFVTR
+2736 DSLAKSDGNFVTDE
-2749 KMLGTGEYRSIERRN
+2749 MLGVGDYQSIERRN
-2764 YEGGEAPEPDM
+2764 YQGGEAPQPDM

-2795 DTKRLIQSIQSTGR
+2795 DTKRLIQSINSTG
-2809 KIDERFDAYMKEEN
+2809 KKLNEQFDAYMKEEN

-2828 AKRTKNFLDD
+2828 AKRTGDFLND
-2838 EMRPVLVEMQDKNIT
+2838 EMRPVLEEMQEKNVT

-2877 PVGFPEAGSSV
+2877 PTGFPEAGSSV
-2888 SNEAADKYM
+2888 SDAAADKYM

-2906 DLMDLA
+2906 DLAALA

-2936 IDEWNKTYKHYVPL
+2936 IDEWNATYKNYVPL

-2964 MGGFGTRGSASKR
+2964 MGGFATRGSASKR

-3047 LTPDDARSIIQEPRQ
+3047 LKPEDAQNIIQEPRQ
-3062 PMFDKKTKT
+3062 PMFDKKTGQ

-3076 NPLLRDS
+3076 NPLLRNS

-3088 IRINGEDRFIFFNP
+3088 VRINGEDRFIFFNP

-3107 LRMVQSIRNLD
+3107 LRMVESIKNLD
-3118 TERLGDAIGMASM
+3118 TERLGDVIGTVGM

-3153 RDLSAASLNL
+3153 RDLGAASLNL

-3173 EVRAYVLP
+3173 QVRANVLP

-3193 GATDKSIIGISN
+3193 GATT
-3205 ETRKKEMAEMQE
+3205 EAMAEMQD

-3237 TKRKGNVVEQELK
+3237 TARKGNVVEQELK
-3250 RLNRGNTKKF
+3250 RLNRGNVKKS
-3260 VDSVFNWLSDYNDAI
+3260 VDAVFDWLSDYNDAI
-3275 ENAVRLAAFR
+3275 ENAVRLSAFK
-3285 VAVEKGKLSDDK
+3285 VAVESGLSEDK

-3316 GFISALYAFF
+3316 GLISSLYAFF
-3326 NAAVQ
+3326 NAAIQ
-3331 GSTRMVETLRGPM
+3331 GSARMVETLRGPM
-3344 GKKIIFGGML
+3344 GKKIIFGGMF

-3378 DKNLIIPIPFTDKKY
+3378 DKNFIIPIPFSDKKY
-3393 LSVPMPLGFNMFPGF
+3393 LSIPMPLGFNMFPGI

-3413 ETLLIETGMIRSRKG
+3413 EALLIETGTIRSRKG

-3436 VSLVFDAFNPLGGSG
+3436 VSLVFDAFNPLGGAG
-3451 NPLLMAVPTIG
+3451 NPLLMAMPTIL

-3471 KDSFGRPIYKEDR
+3471 RDAFGRPIYREDK
-3484 GTAPTPGYER
+3484 GNAPTPGYER
-3494 SRENASIL
+3494 SRENSSL
-3502 SKKLAEAINYV
+3502 FSKKLAEAINWA

-3528 TADEI
+3528 TADQI
-3533 DYFIGQITGGV
+3533 DYFIGQVTGGV

-3551 GEFAKSKG
+3551 GEFAKSKA
-3559 VTQEEVPAYRLP
+3559 VTQEEVPAYKLP
-3571 VVGRFYGEAESPA
+3571 IVGRFYGEAESPA

-3592 NVTVMAKHEHEIKGL
+3592 NVKEMAKHEHEIKGL
-3607 RKDRVSPTE
+3607 RKDKVSPAE

-3647 IEKDAPREAVKR
+3647 IEKDAPREAIKR
-3659 KEDEILKKMTEFNN
+3659 KEDEILKKMTDFNN

>member
-17 LPSGFVLDSDKA
+17 LPSGFVLDSQKDLEQA

-36 SEPREAPTYDPLGQ
+36 REPREAPAYDPLGQ

-56 APLDYT
+56 APLDYE

-76 TVADLAKQFIA
+76 TFADLAKQFIA

-106 VVRQALEQPESSM
+106 FVRQAMEQPESSL

-131 SPLLLQQRDK
+131 SPLLMQQK
-141 MFGPKTEEERLKKQ
+141 EAVFGPKTEEDRLKKQ

-172 ALNKIGED
+172 ALNKIGEN

-189 SPEAKKALAESQITG
+189 SPEAKKALQESQITG
-204 NIFKGEVDFGTNP
+204 NIFEGEVDFGTNP

-266 EFINKIPDAELRQK
+266 EYINKIPDAELRQK
-280 SPLYAELIAGG
+280 SPIYAQLIAAG

-301 IKKAAESG
+301 VKKAAESG
-309 AALQAL
+309 AALQGL

-320 DVVTGKLVTG
+320 DVLTGKLVTG
-330 AFDKTIAKLGTNRLG
+330 AFDKAIAKLGTNRLA
-345 RAAGVGTASS
+345 RTAGVGTASS
-355 LEEAFQETGE
+355 LEEAVQETGE

-388 NFILGALGGAGPGIA
+388 NFILGALGGAGPGFV

-413 APQREK
+413 APEREK

-426 LAELIARQKGFLT
+426 LAELMARQKGFLR
-439 PEGRPPA
+439 PEGG
-446 PPAAPAAQG
+446 PPAAPPAPA
-455 PTPPAP
+455 PVPPAP
-461 PAGPAEAIQAPGS
+461 PAGPAETIQAPES

-483 EELINSV
+483 QELINSV

-498 EVAAEKPVEAP
+498 EVVAEKPVEAP
-509 PVKAPAAVEAPKEE
+509 PIEAPKEE
-523 APKAEPTLKEQ
+523 APQEELTLKEQ
-534 YDKAAKLNLMAPDAF
+534 YDKAAKLNLKAPDAF
-549 RDRRIN
+549 RNRRIT

-573 QASIPKATLTPI
+573 QASIPRATLTPI
-585 QQEATDIADRLEELG
+585 QQEATDIADGLEALG
-600 QKPFVTGMRSAIA
+600 QTSFVTGMRSAIE

-629 KQEQAKQNA
+629 KQEQAKQDT

-657 DDPKDLNKL
+657 DEPKGLDKL
-666 KLFNSKAPPAV
+666 KLFNSKAPPAA

-689 ALTDR
+689 ALTNR

-705 PNSTVP
+705 PSSTIP
-711 QDIKNLRSQI
+711 QEIKNLRSQI

-735 EALNKGFNRSKK
+735 EALNKGFKRSKN
-747 TTNQENLDAAIQ
+747 TTNQQNLDAAIQ

-780 EVVEARGALAQA
+780 EVVNARAGLAEANKRVEDLQYKSESLWGAL
-792 GKQIDALTYKSGSLW
+792 K
-807 SALAGKLDPEEV
+807 GKLNPEEV
-819 REIFGRNP
+819 REIFGPNP
-827 SLGNK
+827 NLGNK
-832 KLQVTKKSGK
+832 KLGVTKKSGL
-842 RGTYVTE
+842 RGTYISE
-849 LAADGLL
+849 MADDGLL
-856 DPFLPPAM
+856 DAFLPVGM
-864 RHESSRF
+864 RRASGNF
-871 DAAESA
+871 DSA
-877 QYIKDL
+877 QASQYIKDA
-883 VNNKEYLP
+883 VANKDYLP
-891 YDVKEEIKNIQEGVE
+891 DDAKEEIKQIYRAVE
-906 PFGDLIDEYLTIEE
+906 PLGDLIDEYLTIEE

-928 FDEQRKI
+928 FDEQREA

-947 DRAAKPSERPAGE
+947 DRPAEPSEGQERE
-960 FELTAPTKDELK
+960 LKLTAPTKDELT

-987 LAKQAEDKA
+987 LSKEAEAKA
-996 KADEQVSEFTLTGSD
+996 KADEEAKDFVLTGSKRD
-1011 RAADVAAA
+1011 ADQAAA

-1026 AEEPTESK
+1026 AE
-1034 SLKAMRGE
+1034 
-1042 KFVPDALDKKAIA
+1042 
-1055 IYKQIKENNPDADVD
+1055 
-1070 EEIENPNHLHEVE
+1070 
-1083 EQPNSKGIKIGDLVY
+1083 
-1098 RKGNPVPEIA
+1098 
-1108 ITVGEDSVKLIDQKT
+1108 
-1123 GNGLFT
+1123 
-1129 KIEGVSKEPI
+1129 
-1139 PHDYNFDFGY
+1139 
-1149 GKIDVDVETFT
+1149 
-1160 SPTEW
+1160 
-1165 SVDMRGPGASKTG
+1165 
-1178 YRSALGVVFK
+1178 
-1188 GKRGTPEFD
+1188 
-1197 KFVEQVVRNNT
+1197 
-1208 KEMAEAAPAD
+1208 APAEEAPVD
-1218 NKKEIADLKKE
+1218 NKQEIADLRKE
-1229 QKTLMLQIIKAGLEE
+1229 QKTLMLQIIKARLEE
-1244 TPEQEARMAEIDKRL
+1244 TPEQEARMAEISKRL
-1259 RELEGKPAIQ
+1259 DELEGRAPVK
-1269 QVEKPVAKQRSVEEI
+1269 QVEKPVVKQRSVEEI
-1284 QDELQDLEDQ
+1284 REELEDLQDQASE
-1294 LDLELNK
+1294 EFNK
-1301 EKRKSLVSEISKLQG
+1301 DKKKKLASDIYKLQA
-1316 ELTAAEGRAARAAA
+1316 ELTTAEGRAARAAA
-1330 EEAPA
+1330 ESTSQSKNKLDDPA
-1335 APTEAE
+1335 EFEKALKGFEDAYGDPKSALSELNYYKNTVDSLIKKGGSIYRVLFVKSINDINEKNLGNYWTIHSSNIDRYGDNLSDNADEGTQPYVVQAKVPPNSISNQGVDISGNPDEEEVNIVANKDDITYTVHEYSNKRLGPAIRELGKTEAE
-1341 IEAAEEAAEEE
+1341 TEAAEEAAEEA

-1383 IRTFIKKLERDGTLD
+1383 IRTFIKKLERDGILD

-1419 TLSGLLDEARDNA
+1419 TLSGLLDDARDNA
-1432 IDERVDELLE
+1432 IDERFDELLE
-1442 ERETEQPEAPKGTVA
+1442 ESAQEEPEAPEGTVA

-1465 YPLAVSMVGEGYKV
+1465 YPLAVSLVGDGYKV
-1479 LALDDPR
+1479 LALDDAR

-1503 LRIAMTPQRVLFQN
+1503 LRIAMTSQRTLFQN
-1517 RNAVNV
+1517 RNSVNTG
-1523 AFGNPDQVT
+1523 FGNPDDVT

-1574 NIKKN
+1574 NVKKN

-1603 NKVMQRKPSAEA
+1603 NKVMERKPNAEV

-1648 RLMLEDQTEN
+1648 RLMLENQTEN

-1745 AKVPDAATDKMS
+1745 AQVPDAATDKMS

-1781 FIMADKPSGRMF
+1781 FIMADKPSGRVF

-1885 AAALRNES
+1885 AAALRNDS

-1906 DAPTYKYM
+1906 DAPTYKFL
-1914 VDNHAKQM
+1914 VNNHAKQM

-1960 KEVRTPQRQATQAEA
+1960 KEVRTPQRQATQTEA
-1975 KTKTPGREQQF
+1975 QTKTPGREQQF
-1986 FSLEKQTSTPAF
+1986 FSLEKQTGTPAF

-2004 SKVVDENGNP
+2004 SKVVDEDGNP
-2014 MIVYHATSDDFDS
+2014 MIVYHGTIVRPDTEGVKGMGDIMAFDRMFTTQFRKPSIDTVGS
-2027 FDPSKD
+2027 FFSTNPGEGGAQMYSGTG
-2033 RRENGLIFFAED
+2033 EGA
-2045 PANAE
+2045 AVY
-2050 ATRFFDKREASH
+2050 
-2062 IMPVYLRI
+2062 PVYLSIKNPYTTTFETMLRRARMM
-2070 EKMFDGLK
+2070 ENGVDDGRKIGAKEVQALRKFLK
-2078 GVPKELQDWIL
+2078 EAG
-2089 SNKDSLEKELN
+2089 KD
-2100 EYEQDWG
+2100 G
-2107 LAMSALD
+2107 IH
-2114 YLDKDDTGEFNPKN
+2114 
-2128 YIKAIAK
+2128 IKADPKSAEFKDQDVWIAL
-2135 GEWQAIEAS
+2135 EPE
-2144 KSLIKKIKELG
+2144 
-2155 YDGIKMYED
+2155 
-2164 GNTYAVFNGNQIKS
+2164 QIKS
-2178 ATGNRGTFDESGNIN
+2178 ATGNRGTFDESANIN
-2193 MSVEGKKLP
+2193 MSLG
-2202 PGRSPEL
+2202 
-2209 AAAARLVKEG
+2209 
-2219 KMTAAEFDKMVNQY
+2219 
-2233 KPIRP
+2233 
-2238 YEAPLKPATRAEMVD
+2238 
-2253 ALSSEKKD
+2253 
-2261 KVSPDIPEGTR
+2261 
-2272 VGLRLDIPAFNR
+2272 
-2284 KGVYVVTIH
+2284 
-2293 EKGNASGPGKAI
+2293 
-2305 GYDSVAVI
+2305 
-2313 NNVNFGTG
+2313 
-2321 SQKKALNI
+2321 
-2329 ATGEAKDALQTMEG
+2329 
-2343 EFVKSDPAAVYAAAL
+2343 
-2358 KAMDDPSWTQIG
+2358 
-2370 VDPTR
+2370 
-2375 HAYFFDRN
+2375 
-2383 TTQPVVA
+2383 
-2390 AEQVIQIGN
+2390 
-2399 TVLAKNVTYGK
+2399 
-2410 KESFLYNLEDDMVR
+2410 DDMVR

-2544 FYNSDAR
+2544 FYNSDSR

-2642 QFASVLAGD
+2642 QFASALAGD

-2828 AKRTKNFLDD
+2828 AKRTKNFLND
-2838 EMRPVLVEMQDKNIT
+2838 EMRPVLEDMQERGVT

-2864 HAKEANAYIAKIN
+2864 HAKEANAYIARIN
-2877 PVGFPEAGSSV
+2877 PTGFPEAGSSV
-2888 SNEAADKYM
+2888 SDAAADKYM

-2906 DLMDLA
+2906 DLMALA
-2912 AKVDKI
+2912 TKVDKI

-2936 IDEWNKTYKHYVPL
+2936 IDEWNATYKNYVPL
-2950 QRDNLDFVHTGRGV
+2950 QRDQLDFVHTGRGV
-2964 MGGFGTRGSASKR
+2964 MGGFATRGSASKR

-3047 LTPDDARSIIQEPRQ
+3047 LTPEDARSIIQEPRQ
-3062 PMFDKKTKT
+3062 PMFDKKTGT

-3076 NPLLRDS
+3076 NPLLRNS

-3107 LRMVQSIRNLD
+3107 LRMVESIKNLD
-3118 TERLGDAIGMASM
+3118 TERLGDVIGTVGL

-3173 EVRAYVLP
+3173 QVRANVLP

-3193 GATDKSIIGISN
+3193 GATT
-3205 ETRKKEMAEMQE
+3205 EAMAEMQD

-3222 QLAGGQTGYQNQFAE
+3222 QMAGGQTGYQNQFAE

-3250 RLNRGNTKKF
+3250 RLNRGNVKKS
-3260 VDSVFNWLSDYNDAI
+3260 VDAVFDWLSDYNDAI
-3275 ENAVRLAAFR
+3275 ENAVRLSAFK
-3285 VAVEKGKLSDDK
+3285 VAVESGLSEDK

-3316 GFISALYAFF
+3316 GLISSLYAFF

-3331 GSTRMVETLRGPM
+3331 GSARMVETLRGPM
-3344 GKKIIFGGML
+3344 GKKIIFGGMF
-3354 LGSMQAIVLAMA
+3354 LGSMQAIALAMA

-3378 DKNLIIPIPFTDKKY
+3378 DKNLIIPIPYTDKKY
-3393 LSVPMPLGFNMFPGF
+3393 LSIPMPLGFNMFPGF

-3436 VSLVFDAFNPLGGSG
+3436 VSLVFDAFNPLGGAG

-3462 DPFAAIYSN
+3462 DPLAAIYSN
-3471 KDSFGRPIYKEDR
+3471 RDAFGRPIYKEDR

-3494 SRENASIL
+3494 SRENASL
-3502 SKKLAEAINYV
+3502 FSKKLAEAINWA
-3513 TSPAGTQHTKGFFSP
+3513 TSPAGTQHTKGKLSP

-3551 GEFAKSKG
+3551 GEFAKSKA
-3559 VTQEEVPAYRLP
+3559 VTQEEVPAYKLP
-3571 VVGRFYGEAESPA
+3571 IVGRFYGEAESPA

-3592 NVTVMAKHEHEIKGL
+3592 NVKEMAKHEHEIKGL

-3632 VENQIVKLNKEKRAL
+3632 VENQIVKLNKEKRAM
-3647 IEKDAPREAVKR
+3647 IERDAPREAVKR
-3659 KEDEILKKMTEFNN
+3659 KEDEILKKMTEFND